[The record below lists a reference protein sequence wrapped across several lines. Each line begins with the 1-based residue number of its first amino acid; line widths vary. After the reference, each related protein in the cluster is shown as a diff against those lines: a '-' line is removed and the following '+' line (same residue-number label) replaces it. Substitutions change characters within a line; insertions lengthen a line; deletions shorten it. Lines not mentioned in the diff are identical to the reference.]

1 MMEFKE
7 LEKGKISEVEG
18 KILAKWKEE
27 NILEKTIEN
36 RKDNETWVFYDG
48 PIYANA
54 KPGIHHVFS
63 KTIKDSFCKYQTMK
77 GHKVDRKIGLDC
89 NGLPIE
95 YNVEK
100 KLGINGKKD
109 IEKMG
114 IDKFIEECKKN
125 TAINIDEV
133 NRITDMMGQFID
145 SKHPYITCTND
156 YHETEWYLLKEMHKK
171 GLIYNSNK
179 ILPYCPRCGTELAKF
194 EVEQGYQ
201 EDSVNTVIVPFKIK
215 DSDTYFLVWTTT
227 PWTLMDNVAACVNPD
242 LEYVKVSSMGYKFI
256 VAKSLANKVLGDD
269 YEVLETYKGTDLVGI
284 KYEQLLPF
292 AKVTDGKSFEVVAD
306 SYVTDEDGTGIV
318 HIAPAYG
325 EDDNRVCKENKI
337 GWTQNVN
344 LAGKYT
350 IGPWEG
356 RLVTDPELE
365 IEIIKYLKEQD
376 KLFKKIKITHKYP
389 HCWRCKS
396 PLIYY
401 AKSAWYIKTTEY
413 KDKIIEENNKI
424 KWHPDYVGTKR
435 FGNWLNNMVDWGISR
450 NRYWGCPLPFWV
462 CDECGEFE
470 VVGSREELIERAN
483 EELKYEDIDLHRPYV
498 DNITIKC
505 QHCGKTMHRVKDVI
519 DVWFDSGSM
528 PYAQCHYPFENKEW
542 FHKHFPADFIAEGV
556 DQTRGWFY
564 TLLVIS
570 TIISGQSSFK
580 NVVVNDMM
588 LDSNGKKMSKS
599 TGNIIDP
606 IKIMEEY
613 GADTVRWYML
623 YASPVWTP
631 LKFDVE
637 GLKEVHSKF
646 FNPLRNSY
654 NFFAIYA
661 NADKITDINTCRV
674 EYNDREDI
682 DKWLLSKY
690 NKLIKEVT
698 EAYDEYDLNKVV
710 KLITDFTSIDLSNWY
725 IRRNRDRFWDNLMTT
740 SKKSVYMTTYEVL
753 LGLSRLIAPIASYTA
768 EEIYTNLTGNI
779 SVHLSDFPICNEELI
794 DLKLEEKMDLV
805 RDLISIGRN
814 VREESKIKVRQPI
827 SEILLDKKKEKVIGE
842 LTSLIKEE
850 LNVKEVI
857 YTDDLSTYMN
867 FMVKPNFKEVGKIFG
882 KNIKEFSDKLLEL
895 SNEDINKLENNESI
909 KMSIDN
915 TTYDITKDMV
925 DIRISSKEGFKAMVV
940 GNNFVILNT
949 VITKELENEG
959 LARETISKVQQL
971 RKTMNFD
978 ITDRINMY
986 IDATSEYKENIK
998 DYLDMIKDETLT
1010 INVYDKDG
1018 IEDKV
1023 NINDYEVGFVLEK
1036 VGTK

>member
-1 MMEFKE
+1 MEFKE
-7 LEKGKISEVEG
+7 LEKGKVSEVES

-27 NILEKTIEN
+27 DILEKTIEN
-36 RKDNETWVFYDG
+36 RKDSDNWVFYDG

-54 KPGIHHVFS
+54 KPGIHHVLA
-63 KTIKDSFCKYQTMK
+63 KTIKDSFCKYKTMK
-77 GHKVDRKIGLDC
+77 GYKVLRKIGLDTH
-89 NGLPIE
+89 GLPIE
-95 YNVEK
+95 VNVEK
-100 KLGINGKKD
+100 KLGFKTKAD
-109 IEKMG
+109 IEKFG
-114 IDKFIEECKKN
+114 IENFCRECN
-125 TAINIDEV
+125 NATALNIDEV
-133 NRITDMMGQFID
+133 NLLTDNMGQFID
-145 SKHPYITCTND
+145 SKHPYVTCSN
-156 YHETEWYLLKEMHKK
+156 EFIESEWWLIKEIDKK
-171 GLIYNSNK
+171 DLIYYGNK
-179 ILPYCPRCGTELAKF
+179 VLPYCPRCGTELSAN
-194 EVEQGYQ
+194 EVGQGYQ

-227 PWTLMDNVAACVNPD
+227 PWTLMANVALCVNPD
-242 LEYVKVSSMGYKFI
+242 LEYVKVSSKGYKFI

-269 YEVLETYKGTDLVGI
+269 YEVLETYKGTDLVGT
-284 KYEQLLPF
+284 KYEQLMPF
-292 AKVTDGKSFEVVAD
+292 VEVDGKCFEVLAD
-306 SYVTDEDGTGIV
+306 SYVTSEDGTGIV

-325 EDDNRVCKENKI
+325 EDDNRVCRENGI
-337 GWTQNVN
+337 GFVN
-344 LAGKYT
+344 PVGKDGCYT
-350 IGPWEG
+350 TGPWKDT
-356 RLVTDPELE
+356 LVTDKDLE
-365 IEIIKYLKEQD
+365 IEIIKWLKEND
-376 KLFKKIKITHKYP
+376 KLFKKIKLTHDYP
-389 HCWRCKS
+389 HCWRCHS

-401 AKSAWYIKTTEY
+401 SKPAWYIRTTEY
-413 KDKIIEENNKI
+413 KDKILEANKTVS
-424 KWHPDYVGTKR
+424 WHPDYVGTKR
-435 FGNWLNNMVDWGISR
+435 FNNWLENMVDWGISR
-450 NRYWGCPLPFWV
+450 NRYWGCPMPIWI
-462 CDECGEFE
+462 CSSCGEKHVIGSIQE
-470 VVGSREELIERAN
+470 LDDMKVG
-483 EELKYEDIDLHRPYV
+483 DIDVKNMELHRPYIDEV
-498 DNITIKC
+498 HIKC
-505 QHCGKTMHRVKDVI
+505 PKCNGVMDRVTDVM
-519 DVWFDSGSM
+519 DVWFDSGAM
-528 PYAQCHYPFENKEW
+528 PYAQFHYPFENKEL
-542 FHKHFPADFIAEGV
+542 FESQFPADFIAEGV
-556 DQTRGWFY
+556 DQTRGWFNS
-564 TLLVIS
+564 LICIS
-570 TIISGQSSFK
+570 TIVSGVSSFK
-580 NVVVNDMM
+580 NVVVNDMV

-674 EYNDREDI
+674 AYKDREDI

-690 NKLIKEVT
+690 NKLVKEVT
-698 EAYDEYDLNKVV
+698 DSYDEYDLNKVV

-725 IRRNRDRFWDNLMTT
+725 IRRNRDRFWDSEMTT

-753 LGLSRLIAPIASYTA
+753 EGLSKLIAPIASYTA
-768 EEIYTNLTGNI
+768 EEIYTNLTGNT
-779 SVHLSDFPICNEELI
+779 SVHLSDFPAVNEELI

-827 SEILLDKKKEKVIGE
+827 SEILLDKKKEQVIGE

-867 FMVKPNFKEVGKIFG
+867 FTVKPNFKEVGKIFG

-895 SNEDINKLENNESI
+895 SNEDINKLENQESI

-925 DIRISSKEGFKAMVV
+925 DIRISSKEGFKAMVD

-949 VITKELENEG
+949 TITKELENEG

-971 RKTMNFD
+971 RKANDFD

-986 IDATSEYKENIK
+986 IDATEEYKENIK
-998 DYLDMIKDETLT
+998 DYLDMIKEETLT
-1010 INVYDKDG
+1010 INVYDKDN

-1023 NINDYEVGFVLEK
+1023 KINEYEVGFILEK
-1036 VGTK
+1036 TNK

>member
-1 MMEFKE
+1 MEFKE
-7 LEKGKISEVEG
+7 LEKGKVSEVES

-27 NILEKTIEN
+27 DILEKTIEN
-36 RKDNETWVFYDG
+36 RKDSDNWVFYDG

-54 KPGIHHVFS
+54 KPGIHHVLA
-63 KTIKDSFCKYQTMK
+63 KTIKDSFCKYKTMK
-77 GHKVDRKIGLDC
+77 GYKVLRKIGLDTH
-89 NGLPIE
+89 GLPIE
-95 YNVEK
+95 VNVEK
-100 KLGINGKKD
+100 KLGFKTKAD
-109 IEKMG
+109 IEKFG
-114 IDKFIEECKKN
+114 IENFCRECN
-125 TAINIDEV
+125 NATALNIDEV
-133 NRITDMMGQFID
+133 NLLTDNMGQFID
-145 SKHPYITCTND
+145 SKHPYVTCSN
-156 YHETEWYLLKEMHKK
+156 EFIESEWWLIKEIDKK
-171 GLIYNSNK
+171 DLIYYGNK
-179 ILPYCPRCGTELAKF
+179 VLPYCPRCGTELSAN
-194 EVEQGYQ
+194 EVGQGYQ

-227 PWTLMDNVAACVNPD
+227 PWTLMANVALCVNPD
-242 LEYVKVSSMGYKFI
+242 LEYVKVSSKGYKFI

-269 YEVLETYKGTDLVGI
+269 YEVLETYKGTDLVGT
-284 KYEQLLPF
+284 KYEQLMPF
-292 AKVTDGKSFEVVAD
+292 VEVDGKCFEVLAD
-306 SYVTDEDGTGIV
+306 SYVTSEDGTGVV

-325 EDDNRVCKENKI
+325 EDDNRVCRENGI
-337 GWTQNVN
+337 GFVN
-344 LAGKYT
+344 PVGKDGCYT
-350 IGPWEG
+350 TGPWKDT
-356 RLVTDPELE
+356 LVTDKDLE
-365 IEIIKYLKEQD
+365 IEIIKWLKEND
-376 KLFKKIKITHKYP
+376 KLFKKIKLTHDYP
-389 HCWRCKS
+389 HCWRCHS

-401 AKSAWYIKTTEY
+401 SKPAWYIRTTEY
-413 KDKIIEENNKI
+413 KDKILEANKTVS
-424 KWHPDYVGTKR
+424 WHPDYVGTKR
-435 FGNWLNNMVDWGISR
+435 FNNWLENMVDWGISR
-450 NRYWGCPLPFWV
+450 NRYWGCPMPIWI
-462 CDECGEFE
+462 CSSCGEKHVIGSIQE
-470 VVGSREELIERAN
+470 LDDMKVG
-483 EELKYEDIDLHRPYV
+483 DIDVKNMELHRPYIDEV
-498 DNITIKC
+498 HIKC
-505 QHCGKTMHRVKDVI
+505 PKCNGVMDRVTDVM
-519 DVWFDSGSM
+519 DVWFDSGAM
-528 PYAQCHYPFENKEW
+528 PYAQFHYPFENKEL
-542 FHKHFPADFIAEGV
+542 FESQFPADFIAEGV
-556 DQTRGWFY
+556 DQTRGWFNS
-564 TLLVIS
+564 LICIS
-570 TIISGQSSFK
+570 TIVSGVSSFK
-580 NVVVNDMM
+580 NVVVNDMV

-674 EYNDREDI
+674 AYKDREDI

-690 NKLIKEVT
+690 NKLVKEVT
-698 EAYDEYDLNKVV
+698 DSYDEYDLNKVV

-725 IRRNRDRFWDNLMTT
+725 IRRNRDRFWDSEMTT

-753 LGLSRLIAPIASYTA
+753 EGLSKLIAPIASYTA
-768 EEIYTNLTGNI
+768 EEIYTNLTGNT
-779 SVHLSDFPICNEELI
+779 SVHLSDFPAVNEELI

-827 SEILLDKKKEKVIGE
+827 SEILLDKKKEQVIGE

-867 FMVKPNFKEVGKIFG
+867 FTVKPNFKEVGKIFG

-895 SNEDINKLENNESI
+895 SNEDINKLENQESI

-925 DIRISSKEGFKAMVV
+925 DIRISSKEGFKAMVD

-949 VITKELENEG
+949 TITKELENEG

-971 RKTMNFD
+971 RKANDFD

-986 IDATSEYKENIK
+986 IDATEEYKENIK
-998 DYLDMIKDETLT
+998 DYLDMIKEETLT
-1010 INVYDKDG
+1010 INVYDKDN

-1023 NINDYEVGFVLEK
+1023 KINDYEVGFILEK
-1036 VGTK
+1036 TNK

>member
-1 MMEFKE
+1 MEFKE

-292 AKVTDGKSFEVVAD
+292 VKVTDGKSFEVVAD

-564 TLLVIS
+564 TLLLIS

-753 LGLSRLIAPIASYTA
+753 EGLSKLIAPIASYTA

-1036 VGTK
+1036 VSTK

>member
-1 MMEFKE
+1 MEFKE

-54 KPGIHHVFS
+54 KPGIHHVLA
-63 KTIKDSFCKYQTMK
+63 KTIKDSFCKYKTMK
-77 GHKVDRKIGLDC
+77 GYKVLRKIGLDTH
-89 NGLPIE
+89 GLPIE
-95 YNVEK
+95 VNVEK
-100 KLGINGKKD
+100 KLGFKTKAD
-109 IEKMG
+109 IEKFG
-114 IDKFIEECKKN
+114 IENFCRECN
-125 TAINIDEV
+125 NATALNIDEV
-133 NRITDMMGQFID
+133 NLLTDNMGQFID
-145 SKHPYITCTND
+145 SRHPYVTCSN
-156 YHETEWYLLKEMHKK
+156 EFIESEWWLIKEIDKK
-171 GLIYNSNK
+171 GLIYYGNK
-179 ILPYCPRCGTELAKF
+179 VLPYCPRCGTELSAN
-194 EVEQGYQ
+194 EVGQGYQ

-227 PWTLMDNVAACVNPD
+227 PWTLMANVALCVNPD
-242 LEYVKVSSMGYKFI
+242 LEYIKVSSMGYKFI

-269 YEVLETYKGTDLVGI
+269 FEVLETYKGTDLVGTN
-284 KYEQLLPF
+284 YEQLMPF
-292 AKVTDGKSFEVVAD
+292 AEVEGKCFEVVAD
-306 SYVTDEDGTGIV
+306 SYVTSEDGTGIV

-325 EDDNRVCKENKI
+325 EDDNRVCKENGI
-337 GWTQNVN
+337 GFVN
-344 LAGKYT
+344 PVGKDGCYT
-350 IGPWEG
+350 TGPWKG
-356 RLVTDPELE
+356 TLVTDKDLE
-365 IEIIKYLKEQD
+365 IEIIKWLKEND
-376 KLFKKIKITHKYP
+376 KLFKKIKLTHDYP
-389 HCWRCKS
+389 HCWRCHS

-401 AKSAWYIKTTEY
+401 SKPAWYIRTTEY
-413 KDKIIEENNKI
+413 KDKILEANKTVS
-424 KWHPDYVGTKR
+424 WHPDYVGTKR
-435 FGNWLNNMVDWGISR
+435 FNNWLENMVDWGISR
-450 NRYWGCPLPFWV
+450 NRYWGCPMPIWI
-462 CDECGEFE
+462 CSSCGEKHVIGSIKE
-470 VVGSREELIERAN
+470 LDDMKVG
-483 EELKYEDIDLHRPYV
+483 DIDVKNMELHRPYIDEV
-498 DNITIKC
+498 HIKC
-505 QHCGKTMHRVKDVI
+505 PKCNGIMNRVTDVM
-519 DVWFDSGSM
+519 DVWFDSGAM
-528 PYAQCHYPFENKEW
+528 PYAQFHYPFENKEL
-542 FHKHFPADFIAEGV
+542 FESQFPADFIAEGV
-556 DQTRGWFY
+556 DQTRGWFNS
-564 TLLVIS
+564 LICIS
-570 TIISGQSSFK
+570 TIVSGVSSFK
-580 NVVVNDMM
+580 NVVVNDMV

-753 LGLSRLIAPIASYTA
+753 EGLSKLIAPIASYTA

-925 DIRISSKEGFKAMVV
+925 DIRISSKDGFKAMVV

-1036 VGTK
+1036 VSTK

>member
-1 MMEFKE
+1 MEFKE

-54 KPGIHHVFS
+54 KPGIHHVLA
-63 KTIKDSFCKYQTMK
+63 KTIKDSFCKYKTMK
-77 GHKVDRKIGLDC
+77 GYKVLRKIGLDTH
-89 NGLPIE
+89 GLPIE
-95 YNVEK
+95 VNVEK
-100 KLGINGKKD
+100 KLGFKTKAD
-109 IEKMG
+109 IEKFG
-114 IDKFIEECKKN
+114 IENFCRECN
-125 TAINIDEV
+125 NATALNIDEV
-133 NRITDMMGQFID
+133 NLLTDNMGQFID
-145 SKHPYITCTND
+145 SKHPYVTCSN
-156 YHETEWYLLKEMHKK
+156 EFIESEWWLIKEIDKK
-171 GLIYNSNK
+171 GLIYYGNK
-179 ILPYCPRCGTELAKF
+179 VLPYCPRCGTELSAN
-194 EVEQGYQ
+194 EVGQGYQ

-227 PWTLMDNVAACVNPD
+227 PWTLMANVALCVNPD
-242 LEYVKVSSMGYKFI
+242 LEYIKVSSMGYKFI

-269 YEVLETYKGTDLVGI
+269 FEVLETYKGTDLVGTN
-284 KYEQLLPF
+284 YEQLMPF
-292 AKVTDGKSFEVVAD
+292 AEVEGKCFEVVAD
-306 SYVTDEDGTGIV
+306 SYVTSEDGTGIV

-325 EDDNRVCKENKI
+325 DDDNRVCKENGI
-337 GWTQNVN
+337 GFVN
-344 LAGKYT
+344 PVGKDGCYT
-350 IGPWEG
+350 TGPWKG
-356 RLVTDPELE
+356 TLVTDKDLE
-365 IEIIKYLKEQD
+365 IEIIKWLKEND
-376 KLFKKIKITHKYP
+376 KLFKKIKLTHDYP
-389 HCWRCKS
+389 HCWRCHS

-401 AKSAWYIKTTEY
+401 SKPAWYIRTTEY
-413 KDKIIEENNKI
+413 KDKILEANKTVS
-424 KWHPDYVGTKR
+424 WHPDYVGTKR
-435 FGNWLNNMVDWGISR
+435 FNNWLENMVDWGISR
-450 NRYWGCPLPFWV
+450 NRYWGCPMPIWI
-462 CDECGEFE
+462 CSSCGEKHVIGSIKE
-470 VVGSREELIERAN
+470 LDDMKVG
-483 EELKYEDIDLHRPYV
+483 DIDVKNMELHRPYIDEV
-498 DNITIKC
+498 HIKC
-505 QHCGKTMHRVKDVI
+505 PKCNGIMNRVTDVM
-519 DVWFDSGSM
+519 DVWFDSGAM

-556 DQTRGWFY
+556 DQTRGWFNS
-564 TLLVIS
+564 LICIS
-570 TIISGQSSFK
+570 TIVSGVSSFK
-580 NVVVNDMM
+580 NVVVNDMV

-753 LGLSRLIAPIASYTA
+753 EGLSKLIAPIASYTA
-768 EEIYTNLTGNI
+768 EEIYTNLTGNT
-779 SVHLSDFPICNEELI
+779 SVHLSDFPVCNEELI
-794 DLKLEEKMDLV
+794 NLKLEEKMDLV

-1010 INVYDKDG
+1010 IDVYDKDG

-1036 VGTK
+1036 VSTK

>member
-1 MMEFKE
+1 MEFKE

-470 VVGSREELIERAN
+470 VVE
-483 EELKYEDIDLHRPYV
+483 
-498 DNITIKC
+498 
-505 QHCGKTMHRVKDVI
+505 
-519 DVWFDSGSM
+519 
-528 PYAQCHYPFENKEW
+528 
-542 FHKHFPADFIAEGV
+542 
-556 DQTRGWFY
+556 
-564 TLLVIS
+564 
-570 TIISGQSSFK
+570 
-580 NVVVNDMM
+580 
-588 LDSNGKKMSKS
+588 
-599 TGNIIDP
+599 
-606 IKIMEEY
+606 
-613 GADTVRWYML
+613 
-623 YASPVWTP
+623 
-631 LKFDVE
+631 
-637 GLKEVHSKF
+637 
-646 FNPLRNSY
+646 
-654 NFFAIYA
+654 
-661 NADKITDINTCRV
+661 
-674 EYNDREDI
+674 
-682 DKWLLSKY
+682 
-690 NKLIKEVT
+690 
-698 EAYDEYDLNKVV
+698 
-710 KLITDFTSIDLSNWY
+710 
-725 IRRNRDRFWDNLMTT
+725 
-740 SKKSVYMTTYEVL
+740 
-753 LGLSRLIAPIASYTA
+753 
-768 EEIYTNLTGNI
+768 
-779 SVHLSDFPICNEELI
+779 
-794 DLKLEEKMDLV
+794 
-805 RDLISIGRN
+805 IGRAH
-814 VREESKIKVRQPI
+814 V
-827 SEILLDKKKEKVIGE
+827 
-842 LTSLIKEE
+842 
-850 LNVKEVI
+850 
-857 YTDDLSTYMN
+857 
-867 FMVKPNFKEVGKIFG
+867 
-882 KNIKEFSDKLLEL
+882 
-895 SNEDINKLENNESI
+895 
-909 KMSIDN
+909 
-915 TTYDITKDMV
+915 
-925 DIRISSKEGFKAMVV
+925 
-940 GNNFVILNT
+940 
-949 VITKELENEG
+949 
-959 LARETISKVQQL
+959 
-971 RKTMNFD
+971 
-978 ITDRINMY
+978 
-986 IDATSEYKENIK
+986 
-998 DYLDMIKDETLT
+998 
-1010 INVYDKDG
+1010 
-1018 IEDKV
+1018 
-1023 NINDYEVGFVLEK
+1023 
-1036 VGTK
+1036 

>member
-1 MMEFKE
+1 MEFKE

-54 KPGIHHVFS
+54 KPGIHHVLA
-63 KTIKDSFCKYQTMK
+63 KTIKDSFCKYKTMK
-77 GHKVDRKIGLDC
+77 GYKVLRKIGLDTH
-89 NGLPIE
+89 GLPIE
-95 YNVEK
+95 VNVEK
-100 KLGINGKKD
+100 KLGFKTKAD
-109 IEKMG
+109 IEKFG
-114 IDKFIEECKKN
+114 IENFCRECN
-125 TAINIDEV
+125 NATALNIDEV
-133 NRITDMMGQFID
+133 NLLTDNMGQFID
-145 SKHPYITCTND
+145 SRHPYVTCSN
-156 YHETEWYLLKEMHKK
+156 EFIESEWWLIKEIDKK
-171 GLIYNSNK
+171 GLIYYGNK
-179 ILPYCPRCGTELAKF
+179 VLPYCPRCGTELSAN
-194 EVEQGYQ
+194 EVGQGYQ

-227 PWTLMDNVAACVNPD
+227 PWTLMANVALCVNPD
-242 LEYVKVSSMGYKFI
+242 LEYIKVSSMGYKFI

-269 YEVLETYKGTDLVGI
+269 FEVLETYKGTDLVGT
-284 KYEQLLPF
+284 KYEQLMPF
-292 AKVTDGKSFEVVAD
+292 AEVGGKCFEVLAD
-306 SYVTDEDGTGIV
+306 SYVTSEDGTGIV

-325 EDDNRVCKENKI
+325 EDDNRVCKENGI
-337 GWTQNVN
+337 GFVN
-344 LAGKYT
+344 PVGKDGCYT
-350 IGPWEG
+350 TGPWKG
-356 RLVTDPELE
+356 TLVTDKDLE
-365 IEIIKYLKEQD
+365 IEIIKWLKEND
-376 KLFKKIKITHKYP
+376 KLFKKIKLTHDYP
-389 HCWRCKS
+389 HCWRCHS

-401 AKSAWYIKTTEY
+401 SKPAWYIRTTEY
-413 KDKIIEENNKI
+413 KDKILEANKTVS
-424 KWHPDYVGTKR
+424 WHPDYVGTKR
-435 FGNWLNNMVDWGISR
+435 FNNWLENMVDWGISR
-450 NRYWGCPLPFWV
+450 NRYWGCPMPIWI
-462 CDECGEFE
+462 CSSCGEKHVIGSIKE
-470 VVGSREELIERAN
+470 LDDMKVG
-483 EELKYEDIDLHRPYV
+483 DIDVKNMELHRPYIDEV
-498 DNITIKC
+498 HIKC
-505 QHCGKTMHRVKDVI
+505 PKCNGIMNRVTDVM
-519 DVWFDSGSM
+519 DVWFDSGAM
-528 PYAQCHYPFENKEW
+528 PYAQFHYPFENKEL
-542 FHKHFPADFIAEGV
+542 FESQFPADFIAEGV
-556 DQTRGWFY
+556 DQTRGWFNS
-564 TLLVIS
+564 LICIS
-570 TIISGQSSFK
+570 TIVSGVSSFK
-580 NVVVNDMM
+580 NVVVNDMV

-753 LGLSRLIAPIASYTA
+753 LGLSKLIAPIASYTA

-779 SVHLSDFPICNEELI
+779 SVHLSDFPVCNEELI

-895 SNEDINKLENNESI
+895 SNEDINKLENNETI

-986 IDATSEYKENIK
+986 IDATSEYKESIK

-1036 VGTK
+1036 VSTK

>member
-1 MMEFKE
+1 MEFKE

-54 KPGIHHVFS
+54 KPGIHHVLA
-63 KTIKDSFCKYQTMK
+63 KTIKDSFCKYKTMK
-77 GHKVDRKIGLDC
+77 GYKVLRKIGLDTH
-89 NGLPIE
+89 GLPIE
-95 YNVEK
+95 VNVEK
-100 KLGINGKKD
+100 KLGFKTKAD
-109 IEKMG
+109 IEKFG
-114 IDKFIEECKKN
+114 IENFCRECN
-125 TAINIDEV
+125 NATALNIDEV
-133 NRITDMMGQFID
+133 NLLTDNMGQFID
-145 SKHPYITCTND
+145 SKHPYVTCSN
-156 YHETEWYLLKEMHKK
+156 EFIESEWWLIKEIDKK
-171 GLIYNSNK
+171 GLIYYGNK
-179 ILPYCPRCGTELAKF
+179 VLPYCPRCGTELSAN
-194 EVEQGYQ
+194 EVGQGYQ

-227 PWTLMDNVAACVNPD
+227 PWTLMANVALCVNPD
-242 LEYVKVSSMGYKFI
+242 LEYIKVSSMGYKFI

-269 YEVLETYKGTDLVGI
+269 FEVLETYKGTDLVGTN
-284 KYEQLLPF
+284 YEQLMPF
-292 AKVTDGKSFEVVAD
+292 AEVEGKCFEVLAD
-306 SYVTDEDGTGIV
+306 SYVTSEDGTGIV

-325 EDDNRVCKENKI
+325 DDDNRVCKENGI
-337 GWTQNVN
+337 GFVN
-344 LAGKYT
+344 PVGKDGCYT
-350 IGPWEG
+350 TGPWKG
-356 RLVTDPELE
+356 TLVTDKDLE
-365 IEIIKYLKEQD
+365 IEIIKWLKEND
-376 KLFKKIKITHKYP
+376 KLFKKIKLTHDYP
-389 HCWRCKS
+389 HCWRCHS

-401 AKSAWYIKTTEY
+401 SKPAWYIRTTEY
-413 KDKIIEENNKI
+413 KDKILEANKTVS
-424 KWHPDYVGTKR
+424 WHPDYVGTKR
-435 FGNWLNNMVDWGISR
+435 FNNWLENMVDWGISR
-450 NRYWGCPLPFWV
+450 NRYWGCPMPIWI
-462 CDECGEFE
+462 CSSCGEKHVIGSIKE
-470 VVGSREELIERAN
+470 LDDMKVG
-483 EELKYEDIDLHRPYV
+483 DIDVKNMELHRPYIDEV
-498 DNITIKC
+498 HIKC
-505 QHCGKTMHRVKDVI
+505 PKCNGLMNRVTDVM
-519 DVWFDSGSM
+519 DVWFDSGAM
-528 PYAQCHYPFENKEW
+528 PYAQFHYPFENKEL
-542 FHKHFPADFIAEGV
+542 FESQFPADFIAEGV
-556 DQTRGWFY
+556 DQTRGWFNS
-564 TLLVIS
+564 LICIS
-570 TIISGQSSFK
+570 TIVSGVSSFK
-580 NVVVNDMM
+580 NVVVNDMV

-753 LGLSRLIAPIASYTA
+753 EGLSKLIAPIASYTA
-768 EEIYTNLTGNI
+768 EEIYTNLTGNT
-779 SVHLSDFPICNEELI
+779 SVHLSDFPVCNEELI
-794 DLKLEEKMDLV
+794 NLKLEEKMDLV

-1036 VGTK
+1036 VSTK

>member
-1 MMEFKE
+1 MEFKE

-54 KPGIHHVFS
+54 KPGIHHVLA
-63 KTIKDSFCKYQTMK
+63 KTIKDSFCKYKTMK
-77 GHKVDRKIGLDC
+77 GYKVLRKIGLDTH
-89 NGLPIE
+89 GLPIE
-95 YNVEK
+95 VNVEK
-100 KLGINGKKD
+100 KLGFKTKAD
-109 IEKMG
+109 IEKFG
-114 IDKFIEECKKN
+114 IENFCRECN
-125 TAINIDEV
+125 NATALNIDEV
-133 NRITDMMGQFID
+133 NLLTDNMGQFID
-145 SKHPYITCTND
+145 SKHPYVTCSN
-156 YHETEWYLLKEMHKK
+156 EFIESEWWLIKEIDKK
-171 GLIYNSNK
+171 GLIYYGNK
-179 ILPYCPRCGTELAKF
+179 VLPYCPRCGTELSAN
-194 EVEQGYQ
+194 EVGQGYQ

-227 PWTLMDNVAACVNPD
+227 PWTLMANVALCVNPD
-242 LEYVKVSSMGYKFI
+242 LEYIKVSSMGYKFI

-269 YEVLETYKGTDLVGI
+269 FEVLETYKGTDLVGTN
-284 KYEQLLPF
+284 YEQLMPF
-292 AKVTDGKSFEVVAD
+292 AEVEGKCFEVVAD
-306 SYVTDEDGTGIV
+306 SYVTSEDGTGIV

-325 EDDNRVCKENKI
+325 DDDNRVCKENGI
-337 GWTQNVN
+337 GFVN
-344 LAGKYT
+344 PVGKDGCYT
-350 IGPWEG
+350 TGPWKG
-356 RLVTDPELE
+356 TLVTDKGLE
-365 IEIIKYLKEQD
+365 IEIIKWLKEND
-376 KLFKKIKITHKYP
+376 KLFKKIKLTHDYP
-389 HCWRCKS
+389 HCWRCHS

-401 AKSAWYIKTTEY
+401 SKPAWYIRTTEY
-413 KDKIIEENNKI
+413 KDKILEANKTVS
-424 KWHPDYVGTKR
+424 WHPDYVGTKR
-435 FGNWLNNMVDWGISR
+435 FNNWLENMVDWGISR
-450 NRYWGCPLPFWV
+450 NRYWGCPMPIWI
-462 CDECGEFE
+462 CSSCGEKHVIGSIKE
-470 VVGSREELIERAN
+470 LDDMKVG
-483 EELKYEDIDLHRPYV
+483 DIDVKNMELHRPYIDEV
-498 DNITIKC
+498 HIKC
-505 QHCGKTMHRVKDVI
+505 PKCNGIMNRVTDVM
-519 DVWFDSGSM
+519 DVWFDSGAM
-528 PYAQCHYPFENKEW
+528 PYAQCHYPFENKEL
-542 FHKHFPADFIAEGV
+542 FESQFPADFIAEGV
-556 DQTRGWFY
+556 DQTRGWFNS
-564 TLLVIS
+564 LICIS
-570 TIISGQSSFK
+570 TIVSGVSSFK
-580 NVVVNDMM
+580 NVVVNDMV

-753 LGLSRLIAPIASYTA
+753 EGLSRLIAPIASYTA

-925 DIRISSKEGFKAMVV
+925 DIRISSKDGFKAMVV

-1036 VGTK
+1036 VSTK

>member
-1 MMEFKE
+1 MEFKE

-698 EAYDEYDLNKVV
+698 EAYDEYDLNRVV

-1036 VGTK
+1036 VSTK

>member
-1 MMEFKE
+1 MEFKE

-54 KPGIHHVFS
+54 KPGIHHVLA
-63 KTIKDSFCKYQTMK
+63 KTIKDSFCKYKTMK
-77 GHKVDRKIGLDC
+77 GYKVLRKIGLDTH
-89 NGLPIE
+89 GLPIE
-95 YNVEK
+95 VNVEK
-100 KLGINGKKD
+100 KLGFKTKAD
-109 IEKMG
+109 IEKFG
-114 IDKFIEECKKN
+114 IENFCRECN
-125 TAINIDEV
+125 NATALNIDEV
-133 NRITDMMGQFID
+133 NLLTDNMGQFID
-145 SKHPYITCTND
+145 SRHPYVTCSN
-156 YHETEWYLLKEMHKK
+156 EFIESEWWLIKEIDKK
-171 GLIYNSNK
+171 GLIYYGNK
-179 ILPYCPRCGTELAKF
+179 VLPYCPRCGTELSAN
-194 EVEQGYQ
+194 EVGQGYQ

-227 PWTLMDNVAACVNPD
+227 PWTLMANVALCVNPD
-242 LEYVKVSSMGYKFI
+242 LEYIKVSSMGYKFI

-269 YEVLETYKGTDLVGI
+269 FEVLETYKGTDLVGTN
-284 KYEQLLPF
+284 YEQLMPF
-292 AKVTDGKSFEVVAD
+292 AEVEGKCFEVVAD
-306 SYVTDEDGTGIV
+306 SYVTSEDGTGIV

-325 EDDNRVCKENKI
+325 DDDNRVCKENGI
-337 GWTQNVN
+337 GFVN
-344 LAGKYT
+344 PVGKDGCYT
-350 IGPWEG
+350 TGPWKG
-356 RLVTDPELE
+356 TLVTDKDLE
-365 IEIIKYLKEQD
+365 IEIIKWLKEND
-376 KLFKKIKITHKYP
+376 KLFKKIKLTHDYP
-389 HCWRCKS
+389 HCWRCHS

-401 AKSAWYIKTTEY
+401 SKPAWYIRTTEY
-413 KDKIIEENNKI
+413 KDKILEANKTVS
-424 KWHPDYVGTKR
+424 WHPDYVGTKR
-435 FGNWLNNMVDWGISR
+435 FNNWLENMVDWGISR
-450 NRYWGCPLPFWV
+450 NRYWGCPMPIWI
-462 CDECGEFE
+462 CSSCGEKHVIGSIKE
-470 VVGSREELIERAN
+470 LDDMKVG
-483 EELKYEDIDLHRPYV
+483 DIDVKNMELHRPYIDEV
-498 DNITIKC
+498 HIKC
-505 QHCGKTMHRVKDVI
+505 PKCNGIMNRVTDVM
-519 DVWFDSGSM
+519 DVWFDSGAM

-556 DQTRGWFY
+556 DQTRGWFNS
-564 TLLVIS
+564 LICIS
-570 TIISGQSSFK
+570 TIVSGVSSFK
-580 NVVVNDMM
+580 NVVVNDMV

-1036 VGTK
+1036 VSTK

>member
-1 MMEFKE
+1 MEFKE

-54 KPGIHHVFS
+54 KPGIHHVLA
-63 KTIKDSFCKYQTMK
+63 KTIKDSFCKYKTMK
-77 GHKVDRKIGLDC
+77 GYKVLRKIGLDTH
-89 NGLPIE
+89 GLPIE
-95 YNVEK
+95 VNVEK
-100 KLGINGKKD
+100 KLGFKTKAD
-109 IEKMG
+109 IEKFG
-114 IDKFIEECKKN
+114 IENFCRECN
-125 TAINIDEV
+125 NATALNIDEV
-133 NRITDMMGQFID
+133 NLLTDNMGQFID
-145 SKHPYITCTND
+145 SKHPYVTCSN
-156 YHETEWYLLKEMHKK
+156 EFIESEWWLIKEIDKK
-171 GLIYNSNK
+171 GLIYYGNK
-179 ILPYCPRCGTELAKF
+179 VLPYCPRCGTELSAN
-194 EVEQGYQ
+194 EVGQGYQ

-227 PWTLMDNVAACVNPD
+227 PWTLMANVALCVNPD
-242 LEYVKVSSMGYKFI
+242 LEYIKVSSMGYKFI

-269 YEVLETYKGTDLVGI
+269 FEVLETYKGTDLVGTN
-284 KYEQLLPF
+284 YEQLMPF
-292 AKVTDGKSFEVVAD
+292 AEVEGKCFEVVAD
-306 SYVTDEDGTGIV
+306 SYVTSEDGTGIV

-325 EDDNRVCKENKI
+325 DDDNRVCKENGI
-337 GWTQNVN
+337 GFVN
-344 LAGKYT
+344 PVGKDGCYT
-350 IGPWEG
+350 TGPWKG
-356 RLVTDPELE
+356 TLVTDKDLE
-365 IEIIKYLKEQD
+365 IEIIKWLKEND
-376 KLFKKIKITHKYP
+376 KLFKKIKLTHDYP
-389 HCWRCKS
+389 HCWRCHS

-401 AKSAWYIKTTEY
+401 SKPAWYIRTTEY
-413 KDKIIEENNKI
+413 KDKILEANKTVS
-424 KWHPDYVGTKR
+424 WHPDYVGTKR
-435 FGNWLNNMVDWGISR
+435 FNNWLENMVDWGISR
-450 NRYWGCPLPFWV
+450 NRYWGCPMPIWI
-462 CDECGEFE
+462 CSSCGEKHVIGSIKE
-470 VVGSREELIERAN
+470 LDDMKVG
-483 EELKYEDIDLHRPYV
+483 DIDVKNMELHRPYIDEV
-498 DNITIKC
+498 HIKC
-505 QHCGKTMHRVKDVI
+505 PKCNGIMNRVTDVM
-519 DVWFDSGSM
+519 DVWFDSGAM
-528 PYAQCHYPFENKEW
+528 PYAQFHYPFENKEL
-542 FHKHFPADFIAEGV
+542 FESQFPADFIAEGV
-556 DQTRGWFY
+556 DQTRGWFNS
-564 TLLVIS
+564 LICIS
-570 TIISGQSSFK
+570 TIVSGVSSFK
-580 NVVVNDMM
+580 NVVVNDMV

-753 LGLSRLIAPIASYTA
+753 EGLSRLIAPIASYTA

-925 DIRISSKEGFKAMVV
+925 DIRISSKDGFKAMVV

-1036 VGTK
+1036 VSTK

>member
-1 MMEFKE
+1 MEFKE

-54 KPGIHHVFS
+54 KPGIHHVLA
-63 KTIKDSFCKYQTMK
+63 KTIKDSFCKYKTMK
-77 GHKVDRKIGLDC
+77 GYKVLRKIGLDTH
-89 NGLPIE
+89 GLPIE
-95 YNVEK
+95 VNVEK
-100 KLGINGKKD
+100 KLGFKTKAD
-109 IEKMG
+109 IEKFG
-114 IDKFIEECKKN
+114 IENFCRECN
-125 TAINIDEV
+125 NATALNIDEV
-133 NRITDMMGQFID
+133 NLLTDNMGQFID
-145 SKHPYITCTND
+145 SRHPYVTCSN
-156 YHETEWYLLKEMHKK
+156 EFIESEWWLIKEIDKK
-171 GLIYNSNK
+171 GLIYYGNK
-179 ILPYCPRCGTELAKF
+179 VLPYCPRCGTELSAN
-194 EVEQGYQ
+194 EVGQGYQ

-227 PWTLMDNVAACVNPD
+227 PWTLMANVALCVNPD
-242 LEYVKVSSMGYKFI
+242 LEYIKVSSMGYKFI

-269 YEVLETYKGTDLVGI
+269 FEVLETYKGTDLVGTN
-284 KYEQLLPF
+284 YEQLMPF
-292 AKVTDGKSFEVVAD
+292 AEVEGKCFEVVAD
-306 SYVTDEDGTGIV
+306 SYVTSEDGTGIV

-325 EDDNRVCKENKI
+325 EDDNRVCKENGI
-337 GWTQNVN
+337 GFVN
-344 LAGKYT
+344 PVGKDGCYT
-350 IGPWEG
+350 TGPWKG
-356 RLVTDPELE
+356 TLVTDKDLE
-365 IEIIKYLKEQD
+365 IEIIKWLKEND
-376 KLFKKIKITHKYP
+376 KLFKKIKLTHDYP
-389 HCWRCKS
+389 HCWRCHS

-401 AKSAWYIKTTEY
+401 SKPAWYIRTTEY
-413 KDKIIEENNKI
+413 KDKILEANKTVS
-424 KWHPDYVGTKR
+424 WHPDYVGTKR
-435 FGNWLNNMVDWGISR
+435 FNNWLENMVDWGISR
-450 NRYWGCPLPFWV
+450 NRYWGCPMPIWI
-462 CDECGEFE
+462 CSSCGEKHVIGSIKE
-470 VVGSREELIERAN
+470 LDDMKVG
-483 EELKYEDIDLHRPYV
+483 DIDVKNMELHRPYIDEV
-498 DNITIKC
+498 HIKC
-505 QHCGKTMHRVKDVI
+505 PKCNGIMNRVTDVM
-519 DVWFDSGSM
+519 DVWFDSGAM
-528 PYAQCHYPFENKEW
+528 PYAQFHYPFENKEL
-542 FHKHFPADFIAEGV
+542 FESQFPADFIAEGV
-556 DQTRGWFY
+556 DQTRGWFNS
-564 TLLVIS
+564 LICIS
-570 TIISGQSSFK
+570 TIVSGVSSFK
-580 NVVVNDMM
+580 NAVVNDMV

-753 LGLSRLIAPIASYTA
+753 EGLSKLIAPIASYTA

-779 SVHLSDFPICNEELI
+779 SVHLSDFPVCNEELI

-1010 INVYDKDG
+1010 IDVYDKDG

-1036 VGTK
+1036 VSTK

>member
-1 MMEFKE
+1 MEFKE

-18 KILAKWKEE
+18 KILTKWKEE

-54 KPGIHHVFS
+54 KPGIHHVLA
-63 KTIKDSFCKYQTMK
+63 KTIKDSFCKYKTMK
-77 GHKVDRKIGLDC
+77 GYKVLRKIGLDTH
-89 NGLPIE
+89 GLPIE
-95 YNVEK
+95 VNVEK
-100 KLGINGKKD
+100 KLGFKTKAD
-109 IEKMG
+109 IEKFG
-114 IDKFIEECKKN
+114 IENFCRECN
-125 TAINIDEV
+125 NATALNIDEV
-133 NRITDMMGQFID
+133 NLLTDNMGQFID
-145 SKHPYITCTND
+145 SRHPYVTCSN
-156 YHETEWYLLKEMHKK
+156 EFIESEWWLIKEIDKK
-171 GLIYNSNK
+171 GLIYYGNK
-179 ILPYCPRCGTELAKF
+179 VLPYCPRCGTELSAN
-194 EVEQGYQ
+194 EVGQGYQ

-227 PWTLMDNVAACVNPD
+227 PWTLMANVALCVNPD
-242 LEYVKVSSMGYKFI
+242 LEYIKVSSMGYKFI

-269 YEVLETYKGTDLVGI
+269 FEVLETYKGTDLVGTN
-284 KYEQLLPF
+284 YERLMPF
-292 AKVTDGKSFEVVAD
+292 AEVEGKCFEVVAD
-306 SYVTDEDGTGIV
+306 SYVTSEDGTGIV

-325 EDDNRVCKENKI
+325 DDDNRVCKENGI
-337 GWTQNVN
+337 GFVN
-344 LAGKYT
+344 PVGKDGCYT
-350 IGPWEG
+350 TGPWKG
-356 RLVTDPELE
+356 TLVTDKDLE
-365 IEIIKYLKEQD
+365 IEIIKWLKEND
-376 KLFKKIKITHKYP
+376 KLFKKIKLTHDYP
-389 HCWRCKS
+389 HCWRCHS

-401 AKSAWYIKTTEY
+401 SKPAWYIRTTEY
-413 KDKIIEENNKI
+413 KDKILEANKTVS
-424 KWHPDYVGTKR
+424 WHPDYVGTKR
-435 FGNWLNNMVDWGISR
+435 FNNWLENMVDWGISR
-450 NRYWGCPLPFWV
+450 NRYWGCPMPIWI
-462 CDECGEFE
+462 CSSCGEKHVIGSIKE
-470 VVGSREELIERAN
+470 LDDMKVG
-483 EELKYEDIDLHRPYV
+483 DIDVKNMELHRPYIDEV
-498 DNITIKC
+498 HIKC
-505 QHCGKTMHRVKDVI
+505 PKCNGIMNRVTDVM
-519 DVWFDSGSM
+519 DVWFDSGAM
-528 PYAQCHYPFENKEW
+528 PYAQFHYPFENKEL
-542 FHKHFPADFIAEGV
+542 FESQFPADFIAEGV
-556 DQTRGWFY
+556 DQTRGWFNS
-564 TLLVIS
+564 LICIS
-570 TIISGQSSFK
+570 TIVSGVSSFK
-580 NVVVNDMM
+580 NVVVNDMV

-654 NFFAIYA
+654 NFFAIYD

-753 LGLSRLIAPIASYTA
+753 EGLSKLIAPIASYTA
-768 EEIYTNLTGNI
+768 EEIYTNLTGNT
-779 SVHLSDFPICNEELI
+779 SVHLSDFPVCNEELI
-794 DLKLEEKMDLV
+794 NLKLEEKMDLV

>member
-1 MMEFKE
+1 MEFKE

-54 KPGIHHVFS
+54 KPGIHHVLA
-63 KTIKDSFCKYQTMK
+63 KTIKDSFCKYKTMK
-77 GHKVDRKIGLDC
+77 GYKVLRKIGLDTH
-89 NGLPIE
+89 GLPIE
-95 YNVEK
+95 VNVEK
-100 KLGINGKKD
+100 KLGFKTKAD
-109 IEKMG
+109 IEKFG
-114 IDKFIEECKKN
+114 IENFCRECN
-125 TAINIDEV
+125 NATALNIDEV
-133 NRITDMMGQFID
+133 NLLTDNMGQFID
-145 SKHPYITCTND
+145 SKHPYVTCSN
-156 YHETEWYLLKEMHKK
+156 EFIESEWWLIKEIDKK
-171 GLIYNSNK
+171 GLIYYGNK
-179 ILPYCPRCGTELAKF
+179 VLPYCPRCGTELSAN
-194 EVEQGYQ
+194 EVGQGYQ

-227 PWTLMDNVAACVNPD
+227 PWTLMANVALCVNPD
-242 LEYVKVSSMGYKFI
+242 LEYIKVSSMGYKFI

-269 YEVLETYKGTDLVGI
+269 FEVLETYKGTDLVGTN
-284 KYEQLLPF
+284 YERLMPF
-292 AKVTDGKSFEVVAD
+292 AEVEGKCFEVVAD
-306 SYVTDEDGTGIV
+306 SYVTSEDGTGIV

-325 EDDNRVCKENKI
+325 DDDNRVCKENGI
-337 GWTQNVN
+337 GFVN
-344 LAGKYT
+344 PVGKDGCYT
-350 IGPWEG
+350 TGPWKG
-356 RLVTDPELE
+356 TLVTDKDLE
-365 IEIIKYLKEQD
+365 IEIIKWLKEND
-376 KLFKKIKITHKYP
+376 KLFKKIKLTHDYP
-389 HCWRCKS
+389 HCWRCHS

-401 AKSAWYIKTTEY
+401 SKPAWYIRTTEY
-413 KDKIIEENNKI
+413 KDKILEANKTVS
-424 KWHPDYVGTKR
+424 WHPDYVGTKR
-435 FGNWLNNMVDWGISR
+435 FNNWLENMVDWGISR
-450 NRYWGCPLPFWV
+450 NRYWGCPMPIWI
-462 CDECGEFE
+462 CSSCGEKHVIGSIKE
-470 VVGSREELIERAN
+470 LDDMKVG
-483 EELKYEDIDLHRPYV
+483 DIDVKNMELHRPYIDEV
-498 DNITIKC
+498 HIKC
-505 QHCGKTMHRVKDVI
+505 PKCNGTMDRVTDVM
-519 DVWFDSGSM
+519 DVWFDSGAM
-528 PYAQCHYPFENKEW
+528 PYAQFHYPFENKEL
-542 FHKHFPADFIAEGV
+542 FESQFPADFIAEGV
-556 DQTRGWFY
+556 DQTRGWFNS
-564 TLLVIS
+564 LICIS
-570 TIISGQSSFK
+570 TIVSGVSSFK
-580 NVVVNDMM
+580 NVVVNDMV

-753 LGLSRLIAPIASYTA
+753 EGLSRLIAPIASYTA

-1010 INVYDKDG
+1010 IDVYDKDG

-1036 VGTK
+1036 VSTK

>member
-1 MMEFKE
+1 MEFKE

-54 KPGIHHVFS
+54 KPGIHHVLA
-63 KTIKDSFCKYQTMK
+63 KTIKDSFCKYKTMK
-77 GHKVDRKIGLDC
+77 GYKVLRKIGLDTH
-89 NGLPIE
+89 GLPIE
-95 YNVEK
+95 VNVEK
-100 KLGINGKKD
+100 KLGFKTKAD
-109 IEKMG
+109 IEKFG
-114 IDKFIEECKKN
+114 IENFCRECN
-125 TAINIDEV
+125 NATALNIDEV
-133 NRITDMMGQFID
+133 NLLTDNMGQFID
-145 SKHPYITCTND
+145 SKHPYVTCSN
-156 YHETEWYLLKEMHKK
+156 EFIESEWWLIKEIDKK
-171 GLIYNSNK
+171 GLIYYGNK
-179 ILPYCPRCGTELAKF
+179 VLPYCPRCGTELSAN
-194 EVEQGYQ
+194 EVGQGYQ

-227 PWTLMDNVAACVNPD
+227 PWTLMANVALCVNPD
-242 LEYVKVSSMGYKFI
+242 LEYIKVSSMGYKFI

-269 YEVLETYKGTDLVGI
+269 FEVLETYKGTDLVGTN
-284 KYEQLLPF
+284 YEQLMPF
-292 AKVTDGKSFEVVAD
+292 AEVEGKCFEVLAD
-306 SYVTDEDGTGIV
+306 SYVTSEDGTGIV

-325 EDDNRVCKENKI
+325 DDDNRVCKENGI
-337 GWTQNVN
+337 GFVN
-344 LAGKYT
+344 PVGKDGCYT
-350 IGPWEG
+350 TGPWKG
-356 RLVTDPELE
+356 TLVTDKDLE
-365 IEIIKYLKEQD
+365 IEIIKWLKEND
-376 KLFKKIKITHKYP
+376 KLFKKIKLTHDYP
-389 HCWRCKS
+389 HCWRCHS

-401 AKSAWYIKTTEY
+401 SKPAWYIRTTEY
-413 KDKIIEENNKI
+413 KDKILEANKTVS
-424 KWHPDYVGTKR
+424 WHPDYVGTKR
-435 FGNWLNNMVDWGISR
+435 FNNWLENMVDWGISR
-450 NRYWGCPLPFWV
+450 NRYWGCPMPIWI
-462 CDECGEFE
+462 CSSCGEKHVIGSIKE
-470 VVGSREELIERAN
+470 LDDMKVG
-483 EELKYEDIDLHRPYV
+483 DIDVKNMELHRPYIDEV
-498 DNITIKC
+498 HIKC
-505 QHCGKTMHRVKDVI
+505 PKCNGIMNRVTDVM
-519 DVWFDSGSM
+519 DVWFDSGAM
-528 PYAQCHYPFENKEW
+528 PYAQFHYPFENKEL
-542 FHKHFPADFIAEGV
+542 FESQFPADFIAEGV
-556 DQTRGWFY
+556 DQTRGWFNS
-564 TLLVIS
+564 LICIS
-570 TIISGQSSFK
+570 TIVSGVSSFK
-580 NVVVNDMM
+580 NVVVNDMV

-753 LGLSRLIAPIASYTA
+753 EGLSKLIAPIASYTA

-925 DIRISSKEGFKAMVV
+925 DIRISSKDGFKAMVV

-1036 VGTK
+1036 VSTK

>member
-1 MMEFKE
+1 MEFKE

-54 KPGIHHVFS
+54 KPGIHHVLA
-63 KTIKDSFCKYQTMK
+63 KTIKDSFCKYKTMK
-77 GHKVDRKIGLDC
+77 GYKVLRKIGLDTH
-89 NGLPIE
+89 GLPIE
-95 YNVEK
+95 VNVEK
-100 KLGINGKKD
+100 KLGFKTKAD
-109 IEKMG
+109 IEKFG
-114 IDKFIEECKKN
+114 IENFCRECN
-125 TAINIDEV
+125 NATALNIDEV
-133 NRITDMMGQFID
+133 NLLTDNMGQFID
-145 SKHPYITCTND
+145 SRHPYVTCSN
-156 YHETEWYLLKEMHKK
+156 EFIESEWWLIKEIDKK
-171 GLIYNSNK
+171 GLIYYGNK
-179 ILPYCPRCGTELAKF
+179 VLPYCPRCGTELSAN
-194 EVEQGYQ
+194 EVGQGYQ

-227 PWTLMDNVAACVNPD
+227 PWTLMANVALCVNPD
-242 LEYVKVSSMGYKFI
+242 LEYIKVSSMGYKFI
-256 VAKSLANKVLGDD
+256 VAKTLANKVLGDD
-269 YEVLETYKGTDLVGI
+269 YEVLETYKGTDLVGTN
-284 KYEQLLPF
+284 YEQLMPF
-292 AKVTDGKSFEVVAD
+292 AEVEGKCFEVVAD
-306 SYVTDEDGTGIV
+306 SYVTSEDGTGIV

-325 EDDNRVCKENKI
+325 DDDNRVCKENGI
-337 GWTQNVN
+337 GFVN
-344 LAGKYT
+344 PVGKDGCYT
-350 IGPWEG
+350 TGPWEG
-356 RLVTDPELE
+356 TLVTDKDLE
-365 IEIIKYLKEQD
+365 IEIIKWLKEND
-376 KLFKKIKITHKYP
+376 KLFKKIKLTHDYP
-389 HCWRCKS
+389 HCWRCHS

-401 AKSAWYIKTTEY
+401 SKPAWYIRTTEY
-413 KDKIIEENNKI
+413 KDKIIAANKTVS
-424 KWHPDYVGTKR
+424 WHPDYVGTKR
-435 FGNWLNNMVDWGISR
+435 FNNWLENMVDWGISR
-450 NRYWGCPLPFWV
+450 NRYWGCPMPIWI
-462 CDECGEFE
+462 CSSCGEKHVIGSIKE
-470 VVGSREELIERAN
+470 LDDMKVG
-483 EELKYEDIDLHRPYV
+483 DIDVKNMELHRPYIDEV
-498 DNITIKC
+498 HIKC
-505 QHCGKTMHRVKDVI
+505 PKCNGIMNRVTDVM
-519 DVWFDSGSM
+519 DVWFDSGAM
-528 PYAQCHYPFENKEW
+528 PYAQFHYPFENKEL
-542 FHKHFPADFIAEGV
+542 FESQFPADFIAEGV
-556 DQTRGWFY
+556 DQTRGWFNS
-564 TLLVIS
+564 LICIS
-570 TIISGQSSFK
+570 TIVSGVSSFK
-580 NVVVNDMM
+580 NVVVNDMV

-753 LGLSRLIAPIASYTA
+753 EGLSRLIAPIASYTA

-779 SVHLSDFPICNEELI
+779 SVHLSDFPVCNEELI
-794 DLKLEEKMDLV
+794 NLKLEEKMDLV

-1036 VGTK
+1036 VSTK

>member
-1 MMEFKE
+1 MEFKE
-7 LEKGKISEVEG
+7 LEKGKVSEVES

-27 NILEKTIEN
+27 DILNKTIEN

-54 KPGIHHVFS
+54 KPGIHHVLA
-63 KTIKDSFCKYQTMK
+63 KTIKDSFCKYKTMK
-77 GHKVDRKIGLDC
+77 GYKVLRKIGLDTH
-89 NGLPIE
+89 GLPIE
-95 YNVEK
+95 VNVEK
-100 KLGINGKKD
+100 KLGFKTKAD
-109 IEKMG
+109 IEKFG
-114 IDKFIEECKKN
+114 IENFCRECN
-125 TAINIDEV
+125 NATALNIDEV
-133 NRITDMMGQFID
+133 NLLTDNMGQFID
-145 SKHPYITCTND
+145 SKHPYVTCSN
-156 YHETEWYLLKEMHKK
+156 EFIESEWWLIKEIDKK
-171 GLIYNSNK
+171 GLIYYGNK
-179 ILPYCPRCGTELAKF
+179 VLPYCPRCGTELSAN
-194 EVEQGYQ
+194 EVGQGYQ

-227 PWTLMDNVAACVNPD
+227 PWTLMANVALCVNPD

-269 YEVLETYKGTDLVGI
+269 YEVLETYKGTDLVGT
-284 KYEQLLPF
+284 KYEQLMPF
-292 AKVTDGKSFEVVAD
+292 VEVDGKCFEVLAD
-306 SYVTDEDGTGIV
+306 SYVTSEDGTGIV

-325 EDDNRVCKENKI
+325 EDDNRVCRENDI
-337 GWTQNVN
+337 GFVN
-344 LAGKYT
+344 PVGKDGCYT
-350 IGPWEG
+350 TGPWEG
-356 RLVTDPELE
+356 TLVTDKDLE
-365 IEIIKYLKEQD
+365 IEIIKWLKEND
-376 KLFKKIKITHKYP
+376 KLFKKIKLTHDYP
-389 HCWRCKS
+389 HCWRCHS

-401 AKSAWYIKTTEY
+401 SKPAWYIRTTEY
-413 KDKIIEENNKI
+413 KDKILEANKTVS
-424 KWHPDYVGTKR
+424 WHPDYVGTKR
-435 FGNWLNNMVDWGISR
+435 FNNWLENMVDWGISR
-450 NRYWGCPLPFWV
+450 NRYWGCPMPIWI
-462 CDECGEFE
+462 CSSCGEKH
-470 VVGSREELIERAN
+470 VIGSIQELDDMKIG
-483 EELKYEDIDLHRPYV
+483 DIDVKNMELHRPYIDEV
-498 DNITIKC
+498 HIKC
-505 QHCGKTMHRVKDVI
+505 PKCNGIMDRVTDVM
-519 DVWFDSGSM
+519 DVWFDSGAM
-528 PYAQCHYPFENKEW
+528 PYAQFHYPFENKEL
-542 FHKHFPADFIAEGV
+542 FESQFPADFIAEGV
-556 DQTRGWFY
+556 DQTRGWFNS
-564 TLLVIS
+564 LICIS
-570 TIISGQSSFK
+570 TIVSGVSSFK
-580 NVVVNDMM
+580 NVVVNDMV

-674 EYNDREDI
+674 EYKDREDI

-690 NKLIKEVT
+690 NKLVKDVT

-725 IRRNRDRFWDNLMTT
+725 IRRNRDRFWDSEMTT

-753 LGLSRLIAPIASYTA
+753 EGLSKLIAPIASYTA
-768 EEIYTNLTGNI
+768 EEIYTNLTGNT
-779 SVHLSDFPICNEELI
+779 SVHLSDFPVCNEELI

-827 SEILLDKKKEKVIGE
+827 SEILLDKKKEQVIGE

-949 VITKELENEG
+949 TITKELENEG

-1010 INVYDKDG
+1010 INVYDKDD

-1023 NINDYEVGFVLEK
+1023 NINDYEVGFALEK
-1036 VGTK
+1036 VSTK

>member
-1 MMEFKE
+1 MEFKE

-54 KPGIHHVFS
+54 KPGIHHVLA
-63 KTIKDSFCKYQTMK
+63 KTIKDSFCKYKTMK
-77 GHKVDRKIGLDC
+77 GYKVLRKIGLDTH
-89 NGLPIE
+89 GLPIE
-95 YNVEK
+95 VNVEK
-100 KLGINGKKD
+100 KLGFKTKAD
-109 IEKMG
+109 IEKFG
-114 IDKFIEECKKN
+114 IENFCRECN
-125 TAINIDEV
+125 NATALNIDEV
-133 NRITDMMGQFID
+133 NLLTDNMGQFID
-145 SKHPYITCTND
+145 SKHPYVTCSN
-156 YHETEWYLLKEMHKK
+156 EFIESEWWLIKEIDKK
-171 GLIYNSNK
+171 GLIYYGNK
-179 ILPYCPRCGTELAKF
+179 VLPYCPRCGTELSAN
-194 EVEQGYQ
+194 EVGQGYQ

-227 PWTLMDNVAACVNPD
+227 PWTLMANVALCVNPD
-242 LEYVKVSSMGYKFI
+242 LEYIKVSSMGYKFI
-256 VAKSLANKVLGDD
+256 VAKTLANKVLGDD
-269 YEVLETYKGTDLVGI
+269 YEVLETYKGTDLVGTN
-284 KYEQLLPF
+284 YEQLMPF
-292 AKVTDGKSFEVVAD
+292 AEVEGKCFEVVAD
-306 SYVTDEDGTGIV
+306 SYVTSEDGTGIV

-325 EDDNRVCKENKI
+325 DDDNRVCKENGI
-337 GWTQNVN
+337 GFVN
-344 LAGKYT
+344 PVGKDGCYT
-350 IGPWEG
+350 TGPWKG
-356 RLVTDPELE
+356 TLVTDKDLE
-365 IEIIKYLKEQD
+365 IEIIKWLKEND
-376 KLFKKIKITHKYP
+376 KLFKKIKLTHDYP
-389 HCWRCKS
+389 HCWRCHS

-401 AKSAWYIKTTEY
+401 SKPAWYIRTTEY
-413 KDKIIEENNKI
+413 KDKILEANKTVS
-424 KWHPDYVGTKR
+424 WHPDYVGTKR
-435 FGNWLNNMVDWGISR
+435 FNNWLENMVDWGISR
-450 NRYWGCPLPFWV
+450 NRYWGCPMPIWI
-462 CDECGEFE
+462 CSSCGEKHVIGSIKE
-470 VVGSREELIERAN
+470 LDDMKVG
-483 EELKYEDIDLHRPYV
+483 DIDVKNMELHRPYIDEV
-498 DNITIKC
+498 HIKC
-505 QHCGKTMHRVKDVI
+505 PKCNGIMNRVTDVM
-519 DVWFDSGSM
+519 DVWFDSGAM
-528 PYAQCHYPFENKEW
+528 PYAQFHYPFENKEL
-542 FHKHFPADFIAEGV
+542 FESQFPADFIAEGV
-556 DQTRGWFY
+556 DQTRGWFNS
-564 TLLVIS
+564 LICIS
-570 TIISGQSSFK
+570 TIVSGVSSFK
-580 NVVVNDMM
+580 NVVVNDMV

-753 LGLSRLIAPIASYTA
+753 EGLSKLIAPIASYTA

-779 SVHLSDFPICNEELI
+779 SVHLSDFPVCNEELI

-1036 VGTK
+1036 VSTK

>member
-1 MMEFKE
+1 MEFKE

-18 KILAKWKEE
+18 KILTKWKEE

-54 KPGIHHVFS
+54 KPGIHHVLA
-63 KTIKDSFCKYQTMK
+63 KTIKDSFCKYKTMK
-77 GHKVDRKIGLDC
+77 GYKVLRKIGLDTH
-89 NGLPIE
+89 GLPIE
-95 YNVEK
+95 VNVEK
-100 KLGINGKKD
+100 KLGFKTKAD
-109 IEKMG
+109 IEKFG
-114 IDKFIEECKKN
+114 IENFCRECN
-125 TAINIDEV
+125 NATALNIDEV
-133 NRITDMMGQFID
+133 NLLTDNMGQFID
-145 SKHPYITCTND
+145 SKHPYVTCSN
-156 YHETEWYLLKEMHKK
+156 EFIESEWWLIKEIDKK
-171 GLIYNSNK
+171 GLIYYGNK
-179 ILPYCPRCGTELAKF
+179 VLPYCPRCGTELSAN
-194 EVEQGYQ
+194 EVGQGYQ

-227 PWTLMDNVAACVNPD
+227 PWTLMANVALCVNPD
-242 LEYVKVSSMGYKFI
+242 LEYIKVSSMGYKFI

-269 YEVLETYKGTDLVGI
+269 FEVLETYKGTDLVGTN
-284 KYEQLLPF
+284 YERLMPF
-292 AKVTDGKSFEVVAD
+292 AEVEGKCFEVVAD
-306 SYVTDEDGTGIV
+306 SYVTSEDGTGIV

-325 EDDNRVCKENKI
+325 DDDNRVCKENGI
-337 GWTQNVN
+337 GFVN
-344 LAGKYT
+344 PVGKDGCYT
-350 IGPWEG
+350 TGPWKG
-356 RLVTDPELE
+356 TLVTDKDLE
-365 IEIIKYLKEQD
+365 IEIIKWLKEND
-376 KLFKKIKITHKYP
+376 KLFKKIKLTHDYP
-389 HCWRCKS
+389 HCWRCHS

-401 AKSAWYIKTTEY
+401 SKPAWYIRTTEY
-413 KDKIIEENNKI
+413 KDKILEANKTVS
-424 KWHPDYVGTKR
+424 WHPDYVGTKR
-435 FGNWLNNMVDWGISR
+435 FNNWLENMVDWGISR
-450 NRYWGCPLPFWV
+450 NRYWGCPMPIWI
-462 CDECGEFE
+462 CSSCGEKHVIGSIKE
-470 VVGSREELIERAN
+470 LDDMKVG
-483 EELKYEDIDLHRPYV
+483 DIDVKNMELHRPYIDEV
-498 DNITIKC
+498 HIKC
-505 QHCGKTMHRVKDVI
+505 PKCNGIMNRVTDVM
-519 DVWFDSGSM
+519 DVWFDSGAM
-528 PYAQCHYPFENKEW
+528 PYAQCHYPFENKEL
-542 FHKHFPADFIAEGV
+542 FESQFPADFIAEGV
-556 DQTRGWFY
+556 DQTRGWFNS
-564 TLLVIS
+564 LICIS
-570 TIISGQSSFK
+570 TIVSGVSSFK
-580 NVVVNDMM
+580 NVVVNDMV

-753 LGLSRLIAPIASYTA
+753 EGLSKLIAPIASYTA

-1036 VGTK
+1036 VSTK

>member
-1 MMEFKE
+1 MEFKE

-54 KPGIHHVFS
+54 KPGIHHVLA
-63 KTIKDSFCKYQTMK
+63 KTIKDSFCKYKTMK
-77 GHKVDRKIGLDC
+77 GYKVLRKIGLDTH
-89 NGLPIE
+89 GLPIE
-95 YNVEK
+95 VNVEK
-100 KLGINGKKD
+100 KLGFKTKAD
-109 IEKMG
+109 IEKFG
-114 IDKFIEECKKN
+114 IENFCRECN
-125 TAINIDEV
+125 NATALNIDEV
-133 NRITDMMGQFID
+133 NLLTDNMGQFID
-145 SKHPYITCTND
+145 SRHPYVTCSN
-156 YHETEWYLLKEMHKK
+156 EFIESEWWLIKEIDKK
-171 GLIYNSNK
+171 GLIYYGNK
-179 ILPYCPRCGTELAKF
+179 VLPYCPRCGTELSAN
-194 EVEQGYQ
+194 EVGQGYQ

-227 PWTLMDNVAACVNPD
+227 PWTLMANVALCVNPD
-242 LEYVKVSSMGYKFI
+242 LEYIKVSSMGYKFI
-256 VAKSLANKVLGDD
+256 VAKTLANKVLGDD
-269 YEVLETYKGTDLVGI
+269 YEVLETYKGTDLVGTN
-284 KYEQLLPF
+284 YEQLMPF
-292 AKVTDGKSFEVVAD
+292 AEVEGKCFEVVAD
-306 SYVTDEDGTGIV
+306 SYVTSEDGTGIV

-325 EDDNRVCKENKI
+325 EDDNRVCKENGI
-337 GWTQNVN
+337 GFVN
-344 LAGKYT
+344 PVGKDGCYT
-350 IGPWEG
+350 TGPWEG
-356 RLVTDPELE
+356 TLVTDKDLE
-365 IEIIKYLKEQD
+365 IEIIKWLKEND
-376 KLFKKIKITHKYP
+376 KLFKKIKLTHDYP
-389 HCWRCKS
+389 HCWRCHS

-401 AKSAWYIKTTEY
+401 SKPAWYIRTTEY
-413 KDKIIEENNKI
+413 KDKILEANKTVS
-424 KWHPDYVGTKR
+424 WHPDYVGTKR
-435 FGNWLNNMVDWGISR
+435 FNNWLENMVDWGISR
-450 NRYWGCPLPFWV
+450 NRYWGCPMPIWI
-462 CDECGEFE
+462 CSSCGEKHVIGSIKE
-470 VVGSREELIERAN
+470 LDDMKVG
-483 EELKYEDIDLHRPYV
+483 DIDVKNMELHRPYIDEV
-498 DNITIKC
+498 HIKC
-505 QHCGKTMHRVKDVI
+505 PKCNGIMNRVTDVM
-519 DVWFDSGSM
+519 DVWFDSGAM

-556 DQTRGWFY
+556 DQTRGWFNS
-564 TLLVIS
+564 LICIS
-570 TIISGQSSFK
+570 TIVSGVSSFK
-580 NVVVNDMM
+580 NVVVNDMV

-753 LGLSRLIAPIASYTA
+753 EGLSKLIAPIASYTA

-1036 VGTK
+1036 VSTK

>member
-1 MMEFKE
+1 MEFKE

-54 KPGIHHVFS
+54 KPGIHHVLA
-63 KTIKDSFCKYQTMK
+63 KTIKDSFCKYKTMK
-77 GHKVDRKIGLDC
+77 GYKVLRKIGLDTH
-89 NGLPIE
+89 GLPIE
-95 YNVEK
+95 VNVEK
-100 KLGINGKKD
+100 KLGFKTKAD
-109 IEKMG
+109 IEKFG
-114 IDKFIEECKKN
+114 IENFCRECN
-125 TAINIDEV
+125 NATALNIDEV
-133 NRITDMMGQFID
+133 NLLTDNMGQFID
-145 SKHPYITCTND
+145 SRHPYVTCSN
-156 YHETEWYLLKEMHKK
+156 EFIESEWWLIKEIDKK
-171 GLIYNSNK
+171 GLIYYGNK
-179 ILPYCPRCGTELAKF
+179 VLPYCPRCGTELSAN
-194 EVEQGYQ
+194 EVGQGYQ

-227 PWTLMDNVAACVNPD
+227 PWTLMANVALCVNPD
-242 LEYVKVSSMGYKFI
+242 LEYIKVSSMGYKFI

-269 YEVLETYKGTDLVGI
+269 FEVLETYKGTDLVGT
-284 KYEQLLPF
+284 KYEQLMPF
-292 AKVTDGKSFEVVAD
+292 AEVEGKCFEVLAD
-306 SYVTDEDGTGIV
+306 SYVTSEDGTGIV

-325 EDDNRVCKENKI
+325 EDDNRVCKENGI
-337 GWTQNVN
+337 GFVN
-344 LAGKYT
+344 PVGKDGCYT
-350 IGPWEG
+350 TGPWKG
-356 RLVTDPELE
+356 TLVTDKDLE
-365 IEIIKYLKEQD
+365 IEIIKWLKEND
-376 KLFKKIKITHKYP
+376 KLFKKIKLTHDYP
-389 HCWRCKS
+389 HCWRCHS

-401 AKSAWYIKTTEY
+401 SKPAWYIRTTEY
-413 KDKIIEENNKI
+413 KDKILEANKTVS
-424 KWHPDYVGTKR
+424 WHPDYVGTKR
-435 FGNWLNNMVDWGISR
+435 FNNWLENMVDWGISR
-450 NRYWGCPLPFWV
+450 NRYWGCPMPIWI
-462 CDECGEFE
+462 CSSCGEKHVIGSIKE
-470 VVGSREELIERAN
+470 LDDMKVG
-483 EELKYEDIDLHRPYV
+483 DIDVKNMELHRPYIDEV
-498 DNITIKC
+498 HIKC
-505 QHCGKTMHRVKDVI
+505 PKCNGIMNRVTDVM
-519 DVWFDSGSM
+519 DVWFDSGAM
-528 PYAQCHYPFENKEW
+528 PYAQFHYPFENKEL
-542 FHKHFPADFIAEGV
+542 FESQFPADFIAEGV
-556 DQTRGWFY
+556 DQTRGWFNS
-564 TLLVIS
+564 LICIS
-570 TIISGQSSFK
+570 TIVSGVSSFK
-580 NVVVNDMM
+580 NVVVNDMV

-725 IRRNRDRFWDNLMTT
+725 IRRNRDRFWDSEMTT

-753 LGLSRLIAPIASYTA
+753 EGLSKLIAPIASYTA

-779 SVHLSDFPICNEELI
+779 SVHLSDFPVCNEELI
-794 DLKLEEKMDLV
+794 NLKLEEKMDLV

-998 DYLDMIKDETLT
+998 DYLDMIKDETLI

-1036 VGTK
+1036 VSTK

>member
-1 MMEFKE
+1 MEFKE

-242 LEYVKVSSMGYKFI
+242 LEYVKVSSMGYMFI

-753 LGLSRLIAPIASYTA
+753 EGLSKLIAPIASYTA

-779 SVHLSDFPICNEELI
+779 SVHLSDFPVCNEELI

-1036 VGTK
+1036 VSTK

>member
-1 MMEFKE
+1 MEFKE

-54 KPGIHHVFS
+54 KPGIHHVLA
-63 KTIKDSFCKYQTMK
+63 KTIKDSFCKYKTMK
-77 GHKVDRKIGLDC
+77 GYKVLRKIGLDTH
-89 NGLPIE
+89 GLPIE
-95 YNVEK
+95 VNVEK
-100 KLGINGKKD
+100 KLGFKTKAD
-109 IEKMG
+109 IEKFG
-114 IDKFIEECKKN
+114 IENFCRECN
-125 TAINIDEV
+125 NATALNIDEV
-133 NRITDMMGQFID
+133 NLLTDNMGQFID
-145 SKHPYITCTND
+145 SRHPYVTCSN
-156 YHETEWYLLKEMHKK
+156 EFIESEWWLIKEIDKK
-171 GLIYNSNK
+171 GLIYYGNK
-179 ILPYCPRCGTELAKF
+179 VLPYCPRCGTELSAN
-194 EVEQGYQ
+194 EVGQGYQ

-227 PWTLMDNVAACVNPD
+227 PWTLMANVALCVNPD
-242 LEYVKVSSMGYKFI
+242 LEYIKVSSMGYKFI

-269 YEVLETYKGTDLVGI
+269 FEVLETYKGTDLVGTN
-284 KYEQLLPF
+284 YERLMPF
-292 AKVTDGKSFEVVAD
+292 AEVEGKCFEVVAD
-306 SYVTDEDGTGIV
+306 SYVTSEDGTGIV

-325 EDDNRVCKENKI
+325 DDDNRVCKENGI
-337 GWTQNVN
+337 GFVN
-344 LAGKYT
+344 PVGKDGCYT
-350 IGPWEG
+350 TGPWEG
-356 RLVTDPELE
+356 TLVTDKDLE
-365 IEIIKYLKEQD
+365 IEIIKWLKEND
-376 KLFKKIKITHKYP
+376 KLFKKIKLTHDYP
-389 HCWRCKS
+389 HCWRCHS

-401 AKSAWYIKTTEY
+401 SKPAWYIRTTEY
-413 KDKIIEENNKI
+413 KDKIIAANKTVS
-424 KWHPDYVGTKR
+424 WHPDYVGTKR
-435 FGNWLNNMVDWGISR
+435 FNNWLENMVDWGISR
-450 NRYWGCPLPFWV
+450 NRYWGCPMPIWI
-462 CDECGEFE
+462 CSSCGEKHVIGSIKE
-470 VVGSREELIERAN
+470 LDDMKVG
-483 EELKYEDIDLHRPYV
+483 DIDVKNMELHRPYIDEV
-498 DNITIKC
+498 HIKC
-505 QHCGKTMHRVKDVI
+505 PKCNGIMNRVTDVM
-519 DVWFDSGSM
+519 DVWFDSGAM

-556 DQTRGWFY
+556 DQTRGWFNS
-564 TLLVIS
+564 LICIS
-570 TIISGQSSFK
+570 TIVSGVSSFK
-580 NVVVNDMM
+580 NVVVNDMV

-753 LGLSRLIAPIASYTA
+753 EGLSKLIAPIASYTA

-779 SVHLSDFPICNEELI
+779 SVHLSDFPVCNEELI

-1010 INVYDKDG
+1010 IDVYDKDG

-1036 VGTK
+1036 VSTK

>member
-1 MMEFKE
+1 MEFKE

-54 KPGIHHVFS
+54 KPGIHHVLA
-63 KTIKDSFCKYQTMK
+63 KTIKDSFCKYKTMK
-77 GHKVDRKIGLDC
+77 GYKVLRKIGLDTH
-89 NGLPIE
+89 GLPIE
-95 YNVEK
+95 VSVEK
-100 KLGINGKKD
+100 KLGFKTKAD
-109 IEKMG
+109 IEKFG
-114 IDKFIEECKKN
+114 IENFCRECN
-125 TAINIDEV
+125 NATALNIDEV
-133 NRITDMMGQFID
+133 NLLTDNMGQFID
-145 SKHPYITCTND
+145 SRHPYVTCSN
-156 YHETEWYLLKEMHKK
+156 EFIESEWWLIKEIDKK
-171 GLIYNSNK
+171 GLIYYGNK
-179 ILPYCPRCGTELAKF
+179 VLPYCPRCGTELSAN
-194 EVEQGYQ
+194 EVGQGYQ

-227 PWTLMDNVAACVNPD
+227 PWTLMANVALCVNPD
-242 LEYVKVSSMGYKFI
+242 LEYIKVSSMGYKFI
-256 VAKSLANKVLGDD
+256 VAKTLANKVLGDD
-269 YEVLETYKGTDLVGI
+269 YEVLETYKGTDLVGTN
-284 KYEQLLPF
+284 YEQLMPF
-292 AKVTDGKSFEVVAD
+292 AEVEGKCFEVVAD
-306 SYVTDEDGTGIV
+306 SYVTSEDGTGIV

-325 EDDNRVCKENKI
+325 EDDNRVCKENGI
-337 GWTQNVN
+337 GFVN
-344 LAGKYT
+344 PVGKDGCYT
-350 IGPWEG
+350 TGPWKG
-356 RLVTDPELE
+356 TLVTDKDLE
-365 IEIIKYLKEQD
+365 IEIIKWLKEND
-376 KLFKKIKITHKYP
+376 KLFKKIKLTHDYP
-389 HCWRCKS
+389 HCWRCHS

-401 AKSAWYIKTTEY
+401 SKPAWYIRTTEY
-413 KDKIIEENNKI
+413 KDKILEANKTVS
-424 KWHPDYVGTKR
+424 WHPDYVGTKR
-435 FGNWLNNMVDWGISR
+435 FNNWLENMVDWGISR
-450 NRYWGCPLPFWV
+450 NRYWGCPMPIWI
-462 CDECGEFE
+462 CSSCGEKHVIGSIKE
-470 VVGSREELIERAN
+470 LDDMKVG
-483 EELKYEDIDLHRPYV
+483 DIDVKNMELHRPYIDEV
-498 DNITIKC
+498 HIKC
-505 QHCGKTMHRVKDVI
+505 PKCNGIMNRVTDVM
-519 DVWFDSGSM
+519 DVWFDSGAM
-528 PYAQCHYPFENKEW
+528 PYAQFHYPFENKEL
-542 FHKHFPADFIAEGV
+542 FESQFPADFIAEGV
-556 DQTRGWFY
+556 DQTRGWFNS
-564 TLLVIS
+564 LICIS
-570 TIISGQSSFK
+570 TIVSGVSSFK
-580 NVVVNDMM
+580 NVVVNDMV

-753 LGLSRLIAPIASYTA
+753 EGLSKLIAPIASYTA
-768 EEIYTNLTGNI
+768 EEIYTNLTGNT
-779 SVHLSDFPICNEELI
+779 SVHLSDFPVCNEELI
-794 DLKLEEKMDLV
+794 NLKLEEKMDLV

-1036 VGTK
+1036 VSTK

>member
-1 MMEFKE
+1 MEFKE

-54 KPGIHHVFS
+54 KPGIHHVLA
-63 KTIKDSFCKYQTMK
+63 KTIKDSFCKYKTMK
-77 GHKVDRKIGLDC
+77 GYKVLRKIGLDTH
-89 NGLPIE
+89 GLPIE
-95 YNVEK
+95 VNVEK
-100 KLGINGKKD
+100 KLGFKTKAD
-109 IEKMG
+109 IEKFG
-114 IDKFIEECKKN
+114 IENFCRECN
-125 TAINIDEV
+125 NATALNIDEV
-133 NRITDMMGQFID
+133 NLLTDNMGQFID
-145 SKHPYITCTND
+145 SKHPYVTCSN
-156 YHETEWYLLKEMHKK
+156 EFIESEWWLIKEIDKK
-171 GLIYNSNK
+171 GLIYYGNK
-179 ILPYCPRCGTELAKF
+179 VLPYCPRCGTELSAN
-194 EVEQGYQ
+194 EVGQGYQ

-227 PWTLMDNVAACVNPD
+227 PWTLMANVALCVNPD
-242 LEYVKVSSMGYKFI
+242 LEYIKVSSMGYKFI

-269 YEVLETYKGTDLVGI
+269 FEVLETYKGTDLVGTN
-284 KYEQLLPF
+284 YEQLMPF
-292 AKVTDGKSFEVVAD
+292 AEVEGKCFEVVAD
-306 SYVTDEDGTGIV
+306 SYVTSEDGTGIV

-325 EDDNRVCKENKI
+325 DDDNRVCKENGI
-337 GWTQNVN
+337 GFVN
-344 LAGKYT
+344 PVGKDGCYT
-350 IGPWEG
+350 TGPWKG
-356 RLVTDPELE
+356 TLVTDKDLE
-365 IEIIKYLKEQD
+365 IEIIKWLKEND
-376 KLFKKIKITHKYP
+376 KLFKKIKLTHDYP
-389 HCWRCKS
+389 HCWRCHS

-401 AKSAWYIKTTEY
+401 SKPAWYIRTTEY
-413 KDKIIEENNKI
+413 KDKILEANKTVS
-424 KWHPDYVGTKR
+424 WHPDYVGTKR
-435 FGNWLNNMVDWGISR
+435 FNNWLENMVDWGISR
-450 NRYWGCPLPFWV
+450 NRYWGCPMPIWI
-462 CDECGEFE
+462 CSSCGEKHVIGSIKE
-470 VVGSREELIERAN
+470 LDDMKVG
-483 EELKYEDIDLHRPYV
+483 DIDVKNMELHRPYIDEV
-498 DNITIKC
+498 HIKC
-505 QHCGKTMHRVKDVI
+505 PKCNGTMDRVTDVM
-519 DVWFDSGSM
+519 DVWFDSGAM
-528 PYAQCHYPFENKEW
+528 PYAQFHYPFENKEL
-542 FHKHFPADFIAEGV
+542 FESQFPADFIAEGV
-556 DQTRGWFY
+556 DQTRGWFNS
-564 TLLVIS
+564 LICIS
-570 TIISGQSSFK
+570 TIVSGVSSFK
-580 NVVVNDMM
+580 NVVVNDMV

-606 IKIMEEY
+606 IKIMKEY

-779 SVHLSDFPICNEELI
+779 SVHLSDFPVCNEELI
-794 DLKLEEKMDLV
+794 NLKLEEKMDLV

-882 KNIKEFSDKLLEL
+882 KNIKEFTDKLLEL

-1036 VGTK
+1036 VSTK

>member
-1 MMEFKE
+1 MEFKE

-54 KPGIHHVFS
+54 KPGIHHVLA
-63 KTIKDSFCKYQTMK
+63 KTIKDSFCKYKTMK
-77 GHKVDRKIGLDC
+77 GYKVLRKIGLDTH
-89 NGLPIE
+89 GLPIE
-95 YNVEK
+95 VNVEK
-100 KLGINGKKD
+100 KLGFKTKAD
-109 IEKMG
+109 IEKFG
-114 IDKFIEECKKN
+114 IENFCRECN
-125 TAINIDEV
+125 NATALNIDEV
-133 NRITDMMGQFID
+133 NLLTDNMGQFID
-145 SKHPYITCTND
+145 SKHPYVTCSN
-156 YHETEWYLLKEMHKK
+156 EFIESEWWLIKEIDKK
-171 GLIYNSNK
+171 GLIYYGNK
-179 ILPYCPRCGTELAKF
+179 VLPYCPRCGTELSAN
-194 EVEQGYQ
+194 EVGQGYQ

-227 PWTLMDNVAACVNPD
+227 PWTLMANVALCVNPD
-242 LEYVKVSSMGYKFI
+242 LEYIKVSSMGYKFI

-269 YEVLETYKGTDLVGI
+269 FEVLETYKGTDLVGTN
-284 KYEQLLPF
+284 YEQLMPF
-292 AKVTDGKSFEVVAD
+292 AEVEGKCFEVVAD
-306 SYVTDEDGTGIV
+306 SYVTSEDGTGIV

-325 EDDNRVCKENKI
+325 DDDNRVCKENGI
-337 GWTQNVN
+337 GFVN
-344 LAGKYT
+344 PVGKDGCYT
-350 IGPWEG
+350 TGPWKG
-356 RLVTDPELE
+356 TLVTDKDLE
-365 IEIIKYLKEQD
+365 IEIIKWLKEND
-376 KLFKKIKITHKYP
+376 KLFKKIKLTHDYP
-389 HCWRCKS
+389 HCWRCHS

-401 AKSAWYIKTTEY
+401 SKPAWYIRTTEY
-413 KDKIIEENNKI
+413 KDKIIAANKTVS
-424 KWHPDYVGTKR
+424 WHPDYVGTKR
-435 FGNWLNNMVDWGISR
+435 FNNWLENMVDWGISR
-450 NRYWGCPLPFWV
+450 NRYWGCPMPIWI
-462 CDECGEFE
+462 CSSCGEKHVIGSIKE
-470 VVGSREELIERAN
+470 LDDMKVG
-483 EELKYEDIDLHRPYV
+483 DIDVKNMELHRPYIDEV
-498 DNITIKC
+498 HIKC
-505 QHCGKTMHRVKDVI
+505 PKCNGIMNRVTDVM
-519 DVWFDSGSM
+519 DVWFDSGAM
-528 PYAQCHYPFENKEW
+528 PYAQFHYPFENKEL
-542 FHKHFPADFIAEGV
+542 FESQFPADFIAEGV
-556 DQTRGWFY
+556 DQTRGWFNS
-564 TLLVIS
+564 LICIS
-570 TIISGQSSFK
+570 TIVSGVSSFK
-580 NVVVNDMM
+580 NVVVNDMV

-753 LGLSRLIAPIASYTA
+753 EGLSKLIAPIASYTA

-779 SVHLSDFPICNEELI
+779 SVHLSDFPVCNEELI

-1036 VGTK
+1036 VSTK

>member
-1 MMEFKE
+1 MEFKE

-242 LEYVKVSSMGYKFI
+242 LEYVKVSSMGYMFI

-389 HCWRCKS
+389 HCWRCHS

-401 AKSAWYIKTTEY
+401 SKPAWYIRTTEY
-413 KDKIIEENNKI
+413 KDKILEANKTVS
-424 KWHPDYVGTKR
+424 WHPDYVGTKR
-435 FGNWLNNMVDWGISR
+435 FNNWLENMVDWGISR
-450 NRYWGCPLPFWV
+450 NRYWGCPMPIWI
-462 CDECGEFE
+462 CSSCGEKHVIGSIKE
-470 VVGSREELIERAN
+470 LDDMKVG
-483 EELKYEDIDLHRPYV
+483 DIDVKNMELHRPYIDEV
-498 DNITIKC
+498 HIKC
-505 QHCGKTMHRVKDVI
+505 PKCNGIMNRVTDVM
-519 DVWFDSGSM
+519 DVWFDSGAM

-564 TLLVIS
+564 TLLLIS

-753 LGLSRLIAPIASYTA
+753 EGLSKLIAPIASYTA

>member
-1 MMEFKE
+1 MEFKE

-54 KPGIHHVFS
+54 KPGIHHVLA
-63 KTIKDSFCKYQTMK
+63 KTIKDSFCKYKTMK
-77 GHKVDRKIGLDC
+77 GYKVLRKIGLDTH
-89 NGLPIE
+89 GLPIE
-95 YNVEK
+95 VNVEK
-100 KLGINGKKD
+100 KLGFKTKAD
-109 IEKMG
+109 IEKFG
-114 IDKFIEECKKN
+114 IENFCRECN
-125 TAINIDEV
+125 NATALNIDEV
-133 NRITDMMGQFID
+133 NLLTDNMGQFID
-145 SKHPYITCTND
+145 SRHPYVTCSN
-156 YHETEWYLLKEMHKK
+156 EFIESEWWLIKEIDKK
-171 GLIYNSNK
+171 GLIYYGNK
-179 ILPYCPRCGTELAKF
+179 VLPYCPRCGTELSAN
-194 EVEQGYQ
+194 EVGQGYQ

-227 PWTLMDNVAACVNPD
+227 PWTLMANVALCVNPD
-242 LEYVKVSSMGYKFI
+242 LEYIKVSSMGYKFI
-256 VAKSLANKVLGDD
+256 VAKSLSNKVLGDD
-269 YEVLETYKGTDLVGI
+269 FEVLETYKGTDLVGTN
-284 KYEQLLPF
+284 YERLMPF
-292 AKVTDGKSFEVVAD
+292 AEVEGKCFEVVAD
-306 SYVTDEDGTGIV
+306 SYVTSEDGTGIV

-325 EDDNRVCKENKI
+325 EDDNRVCKENGI
-337 GWTQNVN
+337 GFVN
-344 LAGKYT
+344 PVGKDGCYT
-350 IGPWEG
+350 TGPWKG
-356 RLVTDPELE
+356 TLVTDKDLE
-365 IEIIKYLKEQD
+365 IEIIKWLKEND
-376 KLFKKIKITHKYP
+376 KLFKKIKLTHDYP
-389 HCWRCKS
+389 HCWRCHS

-401 AKSAWYIKTTEY
+401 SKPAWYIRTTEY
-413 KDKIIEENNKI
+413 KDKILEANKTVS
-424 KWHPDYVGTKR
+424 WHPDYVGTKR
-435 FGNWLNNMVDWGISR
+435 FNNWLENMVDWGISR
-450 NRYWGCPLPFWV
+450 NRYWGCPMPIWI
-462 CDECGEFE
+462 CSSCGEKHVIGSIKE
-470 VVGSREELIERAN
+470 LDDMKVG
-483 EELKYEDIDLHRPYV
+483 DIDVKNMELHRPYIDEV
-498 DNITIKC
+498 HIKC
-505 QHCGKTMHRVKDVI
+505 PKCNGIMNRVTDVM
-519 DVWFDSGSM
+519 DVWFDSGAM
-528 PYAQCHYPFENKEW
+528 PYAQFHYPFENKEL
-542 FHKHFPADFIAEGV
+542 FESQFPADFIAEGV
-556 DQTRGWFY
+556 DQTRGWFNS
-564 TLLVIS
+564 LICIS
-570 TIISGQSSFK
+570 TIVSGVSSFK
-580 NVVVNDMM
+580 NVVVNDMV

-753 LGLSRLIAPIASYTA
+753 EGLSKLIAPIASYTA
-768 EEIYTNLTGNI
+768 EEIYTNLTGNT
-779 SVHLSDFPICNEELI
+779 SVHLSDFPVCNEELI
-794 DLKLEEKMDLV
+794 NLKLEEKMDLV

-1036 VGTK
+1036 VSTK

>member
-1 MMEFKE
+1 MEFKE

-18 KILAKWKEE
+18 KILTKWKEE

-54 KPGIHHVFS
+54 KPGIHHVLA
-63 KTIKDSFCKYQTMK
+63 KTIKDSFCKYKTMK
-77 GHKVDRKIGLDC
+77 GYKVLRKIGLDTH
-89 NGLPIE
+89 GLPIE
-95 YNVEK
+95 VNVEK
-100 KLGINGKKD
+100 KLGFKTKAD
-109 IEKMG
+109 IEKFG
-114 IDKFIEECKKN
+114 IENFCRECN
-125 TAINIDEV
+125 NATALNIDEV
-133 NRITDMMGQFID
+133 NLLTDNMGQFID
-145 SKHPYITCTND
+145 SRHPYVTCSN
-156 YHETEWYLLKEMHKK
+156 EFIESEWWLIKEIDKK
-171 GLIYNSNK
+171 GLIYYGNK
-179 ILPYCPRCGTELAKF
+179 VLPYCPRCGTELSAN
-194 EVEQGYQ
+194 EVGQGYQ

-227 PWTLMDNVAACVNPD
+227 PWTLMANVALCVNPD
-242 LEYVKVSSMGYKFI
+242 LEYIKVSSMGYKFI

-269 YEVLETYKGTDLVGI
+269 FEVLETYKGTDLVGTN
-284 KYEQLLPF
+284 YERLMPF
-292 AKVTDGKSFEVVAD
+292 AEVEGKCFEVVAD
-306 SYVTDEDGTGIV
+306 SYVTSEDGTGIV

-325 EDDNRVCKENKI
+325 DDDNRVCKENGI
-337 GWTQNVN
+337 GFVN
-344 LAGKYT
+344 PVGKDGCYT
-350 IGPWEG
+350 TGPWKG
-356 RLVTDPELE
+356 TLVTDKDLE
-365 IEIIKYLKEQD
+365 IEIIKWLKEND
-376 KLFKKIKITHKYP
+376 KLFKKIKLTHDYP
-389 HCWRCKS
+389 HCWRCHS

-401 AKSAWYIKTTEY
+401 SKPAWYIRTTEY
-413 KDKIIEENNKI
+413 KDKILEANKTVS
-424 KWHPDYVGTKR
+424 WHPDYVGTKR
-435 FGNWLNNMVDWGISR
+435 FNNWLENMVDWGISR
-450 NRYWGCPLPFWV
+450 NRYWGCPMPIWI
-462 CDECGEFE
+462 CSSCGEKHVIGSIKE
-470 VVGSREELIERAN
+470 LDDMKVG
-483 EELKYEDIDLHRPYV
+483 DIDVKNMELHRPYIDEV
-498 DNITIKC
+498 HIKC
-505 QHCGKTMHRVKDVI
+505 PKCNGTMDRVTDVM
-519 DVWFDSGSM
+519 DVWFDSGAM
-528 PYAQCHYPFENKEW
+528 PYAQFHYPFENKEL
-542 FHKHFPADFIAEGV
+542 FESQFPADFIAEGV
-556 DQTRGWFY
+556 DQTRGWFNS
-564 TLLVIS
+564 LICIS
-570 TIISGQSSFK
+570 TIVSGVSSFK
-580 NVVVNDMM
+580 NVVVNDMV

-606 IKIMEEY
+606 IKIMKEY

-753 LGLSRLIAPIASYTA
+753 EGLSRLIAPIASYTA

-1036 VGTK
+1036 VSTK

>member
-1 MMEFKE
+1 MEFKE

-54 KPGIHHVFS
+54 KPGIHHVLA
-63 KTIKDSFCKYQTMK
+63 KTIKDSFCKYKTMK
-77 GHKVDRKIGLDC
+77 GYKVLRKIGLDTH
-89 NGLPIE
+89 GLPIE
-95 YNVEK
+95 VNVEK
-100 KLGINGKKD
+100 KLGFKTKAD
-109 IEKMG
+109 IEKFG
-114 IDKFIEECKKN
+114 IENFCKECN
-125 TAINIDEV
+125 NATALNIDEV
-133 NRITDMMGQFID
+133 NLLTDNMGQFID
-145 SKHPYITCTND
+145 SKHPYVTCSN
-156 YHETEWYLLKEMHKK
+156 EFIESEWWLIKEIDKK
-171 GLIYNSNK
+171 GLIYYGNK
-179 ILPYCPRCGTELAKF
+179 VLPYCPRCGTELSAN
-194 EVEQGYQ
+194 EVGQGYQ

-227 PWTLMDNVAACVNPD
+227 PWTLMANVALCVNPD
-242 LEYVKVSSMGYKFI
+242 LEYIKVSSMGYKFI

-269 YEVLETYKGTDLVGI
+269 FEVLETYKGTDLVGTN
-284 KYEQLLPF
+284 YERLMPF
-292 AKVTDGKSFEVVAD
+292 AEVEGKCFEVVAD
-306 SYVTDEDGTGIV
+306 SYVTSEDGTGIV

-325 EDDNRVCKENKI
+325 DDDNRVCKENGI
-337 GWTQNVN
+337 GFVN
-344 LAGKYT
+344 PVGKDGCYT
-350 IGPWEG
+350 TGPWKG
-356 RLVTDPELE
+356 TLVTDKDLE
-365 IEIIKYLKEQD
+365 IEIIKWLKEND
-376 KLFKKIKITHKYP
+376 KLFKKIKLTHDYP
-389 HCWRCKS
+389 HCWRCHS

-401 AKSAWYIKTTEY
+401 SKPAWYIRTTEY
-413 KDKIIEENNKI
+413 KDKILEANKTVS
-424 KWHPDYVGTKR
+424 WHPDYVGTKR
-435 FGNWLNNMVDWGISR
+435 FNNWLENMVDWGISR
-450 NRYWGCPLPFWV
+450 NRYWGCPMPIWI
-462 CDECGEFE
+462 CSSCGEKHVIGSIKE
-470 VVGSREELIERAN
+470 LDDMKVG
-483 EELKYEDIDLHRPYV
+483 DIDVKNMELHRPYIDEV
-498 DNITIKC
+498 HIKC
-505 QHCGKTMHRVKDVI
+505 PKCNGIMNRVTDVM
-519 DVWFDSGSM
+519 DVWFDSGAM
-528 PYAQCHYPFENKEW
+528 PYAQCHYPFENKEL
-542 FHKHFPADFIAEGV
+542 FESQFPADFIAEGV
-556 DQTRGWFY
+556 DQTRGWFNS
-564 TLLVIS
+564 LICIS
-570 TIISGQSSFK
+570 TIVSGVSSFK
-580 NVVVNDMM
+580 NVVVNDMV

-753 LGLSRLIAPIASYTA
+753 EGLSKLIAPIASYTA

-779 SVHLSDFPICNEELI
+779 SVHLSDFPVCNEELI

-925 DIRISSKEGFKAMVV
+925 DIRISSKDGFKAMVV

-1036 VGTK
+1036 VSTK

>member
-1 MMEFKE
+1 MEFKE

-18 KILAKWKEE
+18 KILTKWKEE

-54 KPGIHHVFS
+54 KPGIHHVLA
-63 KTIKDSFCKYQTMK
+63 KTIKDSFCKYKTMK
-77 GHKVDRKIGLDC
+77 GYKVLRKIGLDTH
-89 NGLPIE
+89 GLPIE
-95 YNVEK
+95 VNVEK
-100 KLGINGKKD
+100 KLGFKTKAD
-109 IEKMG
+109 IEKFG
-114 IDKFIEECKKN
+114 IENFCRECN
-125 TAINIDEV
+125 NATALNIDEV
-133 NRITDMMGQFID
+133 NLLTDNMGQFID
-145 SKHPYITCTND
+145 SKHPYVTCSN
-156 YHETEWYLLKEMHKK
+156 EFIESEWWLIKEIDKK
-171 GLIYNSNK
+171 GLIYYGNK
-179 ILPYCPRCGTELAKF
+179 VLPYCPRCGTELSAN
-194 EVEQGYQ
+194 EVGQGYQ

-227 PWTLMDNVAACVNPD
+227 PWTLMANVALCVNPD
-242 LEYVKVSSMGYKFI
+242 LEYIKVSSMGYKFI

-269 YEVLETYKGTDLVGI
+269 FEVLETYKGTDLVGTN
-284 KYEQLLPF
+284 YERLMPF
-292 AKVTDGKSFEVVAD
+292 AEVEGKCFEVVAD
-306 SYVTDEDGTGIV
+306 SYVTSEDGTGIV

-325 EDDNRVCKENKI
+325 DDDNRVCKENGI
-337 GWTQNVN
+337 GFVN
-344 LAGKYT
+344 PVGKDGCYT
-350 IGPWEG
+350 TGPWKG
-356 RLVTDPELE
+356 TLVTDKDLE
-365 IEIIKYLKEQD
+365 IEIIKWLKEND
-376 KLFKKIKITHKYP
+376 KLFKKIKLTHDYP
-389 HCWRCKS
+389 HCWRCHS

-401 AKSAWYIKTTEY
+401 SKPAWYIRTTEY
-413 KDKIIEENNKI
+413 KDKILEANKTVS
-424 KWHPDYVGTKR
+424 WHPDYVGTKR
-435 FGNWLNNMVDWGISR
+435 FNNWLENMVDWGISR
-450 NRYWGCPLPFWV
+450 NRYWGCPMPIWI
-462 CDECGEFE
+462 CSSCGEKHVIGSIKE
-470 VVGSREELIERAN
+470 LDDMKVG
-483 EELKYEDIDLHRPYV
+483 DIDVKNMELHRPYIDEV
-498 DNITIKC
+498 HIKC
-505 QHCGKTMHRVKDVI
+505 PKCNGIMNRVTDVM
-519 DVWFDSGSM
+519 DVWFDSGAM
-528 PYAQCHYPFENKEW
+528 PYAQCHYPFENKEL
-542 FHKHFPADFIAEGV
+542 FESQFPADFIAEGV
-556 DQTRGWFY
+556 DQTRGWFNS
-564 TLLVIS
+564 LICIS
-570 TIISGQSSFK
+570 TIVSGVSSFK
-580 NVVVNDMM
+580 NVVVNDMV

-753 LGLSRLIAPIASYTA
+753 EGLSKLIAPIASYTA

-925 DIRISSKEGFKAMVV
+925 DIRISSKDGFKAMVV

-1036 VGTK
+1036 VSTK

>member
-1 MMEFKE
+1 MEFKE

-54 KPGIHHVFS
+54 KPGIHHVLA
-63 KTIKDSFCKYQTMK
+63 KTIKDSFCKYKTMK
-77 GHKVDRKIGLDC
+77 GYKVLRKIGLDTH
-89 NGLPIE
+89 GLPIE
-95 YNVEK
+95 VNVEK
-100 KLGINGKKD
+100 KLGFKTKAD
-109 IEKMG
+109 IEKFG
-114 IDKFIEECKKN
+114 IENFCRECN
-125 TAINIDEV
+125 NATALNIDEV
-133 NRITDMMGQFID
+133 NLLTDNMGQFID
-145 SKHPYITCTND
+145 SRHPYVTCSN
-156 YHETEWYLLKEMHKK
+156 EFIESEWWLIKEIDKK
-171 GLIYNSNK
+171 GLIYYGNK
-179 ILPYCPRCGTELAKF
+179 VLPYCPRCGTELSAN
-194 EVEQGYQ
+194 EVGQGYQ

-227 PWTLMDNVAACVNPD
+227 PWTLMANVALCVNPD
-242 LEYVKVSSMGYKFI
+242 LEYIKVSSMGYKFI
-256 VAKSLANKVLGDD
+256 VAKSLANKVLGGDF
-269 YEVLETYKGTDLVGI
+269 EVLETYKGTDLVST
-284 KYEQLLPF
+284 KYEQLMPF
-292 AKVTDGKSFEVVAD
+292 AEVEGKCFEVLAD
-306 SYVTDEDGTGIV
+306 SYVTSEDGTGIV

-325 EDDNRVCKENKI
+325 EDDNRVCKENGI
-337 GWTQNVN
+337 GFVN
-344 LAGKYT
+344 PVGKDGCYT
-350 IGPWEG
+350 TGPWKG
-356 RLVTDPELE
+356 TLVTDKDLE
-365 IEIIKYLKEQD
+365 IEIIKWLKEND
-376 KLFKKIKITHKYP
+376 KLFKKIKLTHDYP
-389 HCWRCKS
+389 HCWRCHS

-401 AKSAWYIKTTEY
+401 SKPAWYIRTTEY
-413 KDKIIEENNKI
+413 KDKILEANKTVS
-424 KWHPDYVGTKR
+424 WHPDYVGTKR
-435 FGNWLNNMVDWGISR
+435 FNNWLENMVDWGISR
-450 NRYWGCPLPFWV
+450 NRYWGCPMPIWI
-462 CDECGEFE
+462 CSSCGEKHVIGSIKE
-470 VVGSREELIERAN
+470 LDDMKVG
-483 EELKYEDIDLHRPYV
+483 DIDVKNMELHRPYIDEV
-498 DNITIKC
+498 HIKC
-505 QHCGKTMHRVKDVI
+505 PKCNGIMNRVTDVM
-519 DVWFDSGSM
+519 DVWFDSGAM
-528 PYAQCHYPFENKEW
+528 PYAQFHYPFENKEL
-542 FHKHFPADFIAEGV
+542 FESQFPADFIAEGV
-556 DQTRGWFY
+556 DQTRGWFNS
-564 TLLVIS
+564 LICIS
-570 TIISGQSSFK
+570 TIVSGVSSFK
-580 NVVVNDMM
+580 NVVVNDMV

-753 LGLSRLIAPIASYTA
+753 EGLSKLIAPIASYTA
-768 EEIYTNLTGNI
+768 EEIYTNLTGNT
-779 SVHLSDFPICNEELI
+779 SVHLSDFPVCNEELI
-794 DLKLEEKMDLV
+794 NLKLEEKMDLV

-1036 VGTK
+1036 VSTK

>member
-1 MMEFKE
+1 MEFKE
-7 LEKGKISEVEG
+7 LEKGKISKVEG
-18 KILAKWKEE
+18 KILTKWKEE

-54 KPGIHHVFS
+54 KPGIHHVLA
-63 KTIKDSFCKYQTMK
+63 KTIKDSFCKYKTMK
-77 GHKVDRKIGLDC
+77 GYKVLRKIGLDTH
-89 NGLPIE
+89 GLPIE
-95 YNVEK
+95 VNVEK
-100 KLGINGKKD
+100 KLGFKTKAD
-109 IEKMG
+109 IEKFG
-114 IDKFIEECKKN
+114 IENFCRECN
-125 TAINIDEV
+125 NATALNIDEV
-133 NRITDMMGQFID
+133 NLLTDNMGQFID
-145 SKHPYITCTND
+145 SRHPYVTCSN
-156 YHETEWYLLKEMHKK
+156 EFIESEWWLIKEIDKK
-171 GLIYNSNK
+171 GLIYYGNK
-179 ILPYCPRCGTELAKF
+179 VLPYCPRCGTELSAN
-194 EVEQGYQ
+194 EVGQGYQ

-227 PWTLMDNVAACVNPD
+227 PWTLMANVALCVNPD
-242 LEYVKVSSMGYKFI
+242 LEYIKVSSMGYKFI

-269 YEVLETYKGTDLVGI
+269 FEVLETYKGTDLVGT
-284 KYEQLLPF
+284 KYEQLMPF
-292 AKVTDGKSFEVVAD
+292 AEVEGKCFEVLAD
-306 SYVTDEDGTGIV
+306 SYVTSEDGTGIV

-325 EDDNRVCKENKI
+325 EDDNRVCRENGI
-337 GWTQNVN
+337 GFVN
-344 LAGKYT
+344 PVGKDGCYT
-350 IGPWEG
+350 TGPWKG
-356 RLVTDPELE
+356 TLVTDKDLE
-365 IEIIKYLKEQD
+365 IEIIKWLKEND
-376 KLFKKIKITHKYP
+376 KLFKKIKLTHDYP
-389 HCWRCKS
+389 HCWRCHS

-401 AKSAWYIKTTEY
+401 SKPAWYIRTTEY
-413 KDKIIEENNKI
+413 KDKILEANKTVS
-424 KWHPDYVGTKR
+424 WHPDYVGTKR
-435 FGNWLNNMVDWGISR
+435 FNNWLENMVDWGISR
-450 NRYWGCPLPFWV
+450 NRYWGCPMPIWI
-462 CDECGEFE
+462 CSSCGEKHVIGSIKE
-470 VVGSREELIERAN
+470 LDDMKVG
-483 EELKYEDIDLHRPYV
+483 DIDVKNMELHRPYIDEV
-498 DNITIKC
+498 HIKC
-505 QHCGKTMHRVKDVI
+505 PKCNGIMNRVTDVM
-519 DVWFDSGSM
+519 DVWFDSGAM
-528 PYAQCHYPFENKEW
+528 PYAQFHYPFENKEL
-542 FHKHFPADFIAEGV
+542 FESQFPADFIAEGV
-556 DQTRGWFY
+556 DQTRGWFNS
-564 TLLVIS
+564 LICIS
-570 TIISGQSSFK
+570 TIVSGVSSFK
-580 NVVVNDMM
+580 NVVVNDMV

-753 LGLSRLIAPIASYTA
+753 EGLSKLIAPIASYTA

-779 SVHLSDFPICNEELI
+779 SVHLSDFPVCNEELI
-794 DLKLEEKMDLV
+794 NLKLEEKMDLV

-882 KNIKEFSDKLLEL
+882 KNIKEFTDKLLEL

-1010 INVYDKDG
+1010 IDVYDKDG

-1036 VGTK
+1036 VSTK

>member
-1 MMEFKE
+1 MEFKE

-54 KPGIHHVFS
+54 KPGIHHVLA
-63 KTIKDSFCKYQTMK
+63 KTIKDSFCKYKTMK
-77 GHKVDRKIGLDC
+77 GYKVLRKIGLDTH
-89 NGLPIE
+89 GLPIE
-95 YNVEK
+95 VNVEK
-100 KLGINGKKD
+100 KLGFKTKAD
-109 IEKMG
+109 IEKFG
-114 IDKFIEECKKN
+114 IENFCRECN
-125 TAINIDEV
+125 NATALNIDEV
-133 NRITDMMGQFID
+133 NLLTDNMGQFID
-145 SKHPYITCTND
+145 SKHPYVTCSN
-156 YHETEWYLLKEMHKK
+156 EFIESEWWLIKEIDKK
-171 GLIYNSNK
+171 GLIYYGNK
-179 ILPYCPRCGTELAKF
+179 VLPYCPRCGTELSAN
-194 EVEQGYQ
+194 EVGQGYQ

-227 PWTLMDNVAACVNPD
+227 PWTLMANVALCVNPD
-242 LEYVKVSSMGYKFI
+242 LEYIKVSSMGYKFI
-256 VAKSLANKVLGDD
+256 VAKTLTNKVLGDD
-269 YEVLETYKGTDLVGI
+269 YEVLETYKGTDLVGTN
-284 KYEQLLPF
+284 YEQLMPF
-292 AKVTDGKSFEVVAD
+292 AEVEGKCFEVVAD
-306 SYVTDEDGTGIV
+306 SYVTSEDGTGIV

-325 EDDNRVCKENKI
+325 DDDNRVCKENGI
-337 GWTQNVN
+337 GFVN
-344 LAGKYT
+344 PVGKDGCYT
-350 IGPWEG
+350 TGPWKG
-356 RLVTDPELE
+356 TLVTDKDLE
-365 IEIIKYLKEQD
+365 IEIIKWLKEND
-376 KLFKKIKITHKYP
+376 KLFKKIKLTHDYP
-389 HCWRCKS
+389 HCWRCHS

-401 AKSAWYIKTTEY
+401 SKPAWYIRTTEY
-413 KDKIIEENNKI
+413 KDKILEANKTVS
-424 KWHPDYVGTKR
+424 WHPDYVGTKR
-435 FGNWLNNMVDWGISR
+435 FNNWLENMVDWGISR
-450 NRYWGCPLPFWV
+450 NRYWGCPMPIWI
-462 CDECGEFE
+462 CSSCGEKHVIGSIKE
-470 VVGSREELIERAN
+470 LDDMKVG
-483 EELKYEDIDLHRPYV
+483 DIDVKNMELHRPYIDEV
-498 DNITIKC
+498 HIKC
-505 QHCGKTMHRVKDVI
+505 PKCNGIMNRVTDVM
-519 DVWFDSGSM
+519 DVWFDSGAM
-528 PYAQCHYPFENKEW
+528 PYAQFHYPFENKEL
-542 FHKHFPADFIAEGV
+542 FESQFPADFIAEGV
-556 DQTRGWFY
+556 DQTRGWFNS
-564 TLLVIS
+564 LICIS
-570 TIISGQSSFK
+570 TIVSGVSSFK
-580 NVVVNDMM
+580 NVVVNDMV

-753 LGLSRLIAPIASYTA
+753 EGLSKLIAPIASYTA

-1036 VGTK
+1036 VSTK